1 MKMFLFDRN
10 QKVKRWLVDR
20 DFVEA
25 KMVEQINAADQLTFS
40 VPLNK
45 RLPSSYFYAAIPQP
59 RGSGYLLFKIITEKV
74 SSDQIEYTAV
84 ESAYDE
90 LKSYHYIKDVR
101 PENRKAGELLQTA
114 LEGTRWQ
121 VGQTYDS
128 GTFST
133 NFYYISTLEAIQK
146 IVELCGLEVTFEI
159 TLNPKTHKIEHRLV
173 NLYAQQGQRT
183 GKRFEYGSNLLTVE
197 REESAENLITAL
209 IGRGKGEA
217 VYHEDNTAEETPDG
231 YGRRINFADVVWSKK
246 NGNPADKPVGQ
257 EYVEDVDATAKY
269 GFDDGKPRIGI
280 EIFEDITDPAELL
293 QATWSALQT
302 LKRPQ
307 ASFRA
312 SVMDVGDLGLG
323 DTVAIVRHDIKI
335 EYFTRVYKV
344 THNLLDERQN
354 TIELGD
360 DFSGSSITSTVNN
373 LGRSVGA
380 VGQLANYAAVS
391 ANGKNANYY
400 GQAQPINPLEG
411 DLWYKDLG
419 NGETDMYQYHAGN
432 WILITSTRD
441 LHNVEKQVKL
451 AQDDFKT
458 AWNKA
463 VAADSSA
470 AKAQQRADNVG
481 KQLQSAQADFDSRLT
496 TAMANASSATAK
508 AQQRA
513 DDVGKQLQSTQS
525 DFDSKLSAASA
536 SASAATDKAMQAA
549 NAAQDDVN
557 AQIKEFNAYKS
568 NAAKTYV
575 DNSTFNSYKSAT
587 STTINDNK
595 ATADQNL
602 NSYKDI
608 VDKTYVAKGTV
619 ISNVNTEAKASIF
632 STNNKLYMDAATTV
646 FSGKAFI
653 PNAAIINLT
662 ASKLTAG
669 TIDASKISV
678 VNLNASNINT
688 GTLNASLIKAGS
700 MSADRIVGGTLDFKN
715 VAVANLLADSI
726 VSGTLDASKVAVIN
740 LNASNINTGSLNAG
754 LIKVGSMSAD
764 RIVGGTL
771 NFKNIAVSNLSAGNI
786 VSGILDAAKVSVINL
801 NASNIKTGTLD
812 ASLIKAGAMSAD
824 RISGGTL
831 DFSKVNAASLSADKI
846 TSGTLN
852 AGKVNVINLNANN
865 ITSGTI
871 NGQNLKINLN
881 TGEILFQKGKIAST
895 NGLLNINVDNGTM
908 SVTNSLNE
916 GAFFRNG
923 NIELTSSTL
932 WNKNDI
938 PSYGKIELSNKGGI
952 ISGVQITGTKGWVI
966 TSQNYDNKFDWL
978 YVGDENAKPSGTYIA
993 GSENNVVAGASDE
1006 IMFHFGDVMELHE
1019 TPFNWNTSKRPS
1031 LVLGVPGANSNK
1043 KDGIAANA
1051 SRFTL
1056 SLENTGTNVIYGRS
1070 DVSSFNGPNNM
1081 YQFKA
1086 EIPWNSY
1093 INLADDAGYLGRNA
1107 HFEVY
1112 VGNQNVISYDA
1123 NGGLFGPKG
1132 RTHIPNLTADSLNVT
1147 GSKNA
1152 IVPTSA
1158 GATLINAY
1166 ETAEYYFGDIGE
1178 STTDKS
1184 CVAQITIDPLF
1195 LETINTSVPYQVF
1208 VSAYDNAT
1216 VWVESR
1222 TANLFVVKSS
1232 KPNTKFCW
1240 ELKAKRKGYE
1250 DKRLEVDDSISAD
1263 NLRKQVE
1270 KNEQQ

>member
-1 MKMFLFDRN
+1 MKMFFFDRN

-20 DFVEA
+20 DFIEA

-45 RLPSSYFYAAIPQP
+45 RLSSSYFYAAIPQP

-159 TLNPKTHKIEHRLV
+159 TLNPKTHQIEHRLV

-293 QATWSALQT
+293 KATWSALQT

-360 DFSGSSITSTVNN
+360 DFSGSSITNTVND
-373 LGRSVGA
+373 LGKSVGT
-380 VGQLANYAAVS
+380 VERIANYAAVS

-400 GQAQPINPLEG
+400 GQAQPINPMEG

-441 LHNVEKQVKL
+441 LHNVEKQVKQ
-451 AQDDFKT
+451 AQDDFTT

-470 AKAQQRADNVG
+470 AKAQQRADDVG

-513 DDVGKQLQSTQS
+513 DDIGEQLQSAQS
-525 DFDSKLSAASA
+525 DFDNKLSAASA

-557 AQIKEFNAYKS
+557 EQIKELNAYKD
-568 NAAKTYV
+568 TV
-575 DNSTFNSYKSAT
+575 G
-587 STTINDNK
+587 
-595 ATADQNL
+595 
-602 NSYKDI
+602 
-608 VDKTYVAKGTV
+608 KTYVAKGTV
-619 ISNVNTEAKASIF
+619 ISNVNTEANASIF
-632 STNNKLYMDAATTV
+632 STSNKLYMDAATTV

-653 PNAAIINLT
+653 PDAAIINLT

-669 TIDASKISV
+669 T
-678 VNLNASNINT
+678 
-688 GTLNASLIKAGS
+688 
-700 MSADRIVGGTLDFKN
+700 
-715 VAVANLLADSI
+715 
-726 VSGTLDASKVAVIN
+726 LDASEISVIN
-740 LNASNINTGSLNAG
+740 LDASNINTGSLNAG

-771 NFKNIAVSNLSAGNI
+771 DFKNIAVSNLSAGSI
-786 VSGILDAAKVSVINL
+786 VSGTLDAAKVSVINL
-801 NASNIKTGTLD
+801 NASNIKAGTLD
-812 ASLIKAGAMSAD
+812 ASLIKAGSMSAD
-824 RISGGTL
+824 RISGGTI

-846 TSGTLN
+846 TTGALD

-865 ITSGTI
+865 IASGTI

-895 NGLLNINVDNGTM
+895 NGLLNINVDDGTM
-908 SVTNSLNE
+908 SVTNDLKE
-916 GAFFRNG
+916 GAFFKNG
-923 NIELTSSTL
+923 NIELTNFSL
-932 WNKNDI
+932 WNNGDV
-938 PSYGKIELSNKGGI
+938 PAYGKIAFAENMFELGNNGIEIQGKKGWIIHSENFDYNKFPLQYLWTMEKNGTSIGADEKYMALQAY
-952 ISGVQITGTKGWVI
+952 SGVSIT
-966 TSQNYDNKFDWL
+966 
-978 YVGDENAKPSGTYIA
+978 
-993 GSENNVVAGASDE
+993 AGAFLPHLESSLSE
-1006 IMFHFGDVMELHE
+1006 SFKTASYLNLG
-1019 TPFNWNTSKRPS
+1019 FNRDATYHNPAF
-1031 LVLGVPGANSNK
+1031 VANSNAYEFSV
-1043 KDGIAANA
+1043 D
-1051 SRFTL
+1051 
-1056 SLENTGTNVIYGRS
+1056 NTGTFMKYGRVYLNDS
-1070 DVSSFNGPNNM
+1070 DYT
-1081 YQFKA
+1081 YQFYVDL
-1086 EIPWNSY
+1086 PWNSH
-1093 INLADDAGYLGRNA
+1093 IKLADDMGHDGRNA
-1107 HFEVY
+1107 YFDVS
-1112 VGNQNVISYDA
+1112 VGGQTVIAFDN
-1123 NGGLFGPKG
+1123 NGAYYLPKA
-1132 RTHIPNLTADSLNVT
+1132 RTYIPNLTANSLTVT

-1178 STTDKS
+1178 GTTDKK
-1184 CVAQITIDPLF
+1184 CVAQVTIDPLF
-1195 LETINTSVPYQVF
+1195 LETVNTSVPYQVF
-1208 VSAYDNAT
+1208 VSSYDNAA

-1222 TANLFVVKSS
+1222 TANIFVVRSS
-1232 KPNTKFCW
+1232 EPNVSFCW

-1250 DKRLEVDDSISAD
+1250 HSRLEVDDSISAED
-1263 NLRKQVE
+1263 LRKAA
-1270 KNEQQ
+1270 KK

>member
-20 DFVEA
+20 DFIEA
-25 KMVEQINAADQLTFS
+25 NMVEQINAADQLTFS

-59 RGSGYLLFKIITEKV
+59 RGSGYLLFKIVTEKV

-159 TLNPKTHKIEHRLV
+159 TLNPKTHQIEHRLV

-231 YGRRINFADVVWSKK
+231 YGRRINFADIIWSKK
-246 NGNPADKPVGQ
+246 NGNPADKPAGQ

-293 QATWSALQT
+293 RATWSALQT

-360 DFSGSSITSTVNN
+360 DFSGNSITSTVND
-373 LGRSVGA
+373 LGKSVGT
-380 VGQLANYAAVS
+380 VEQLANYAAVS

-441 LHNVEKQVKL
+441 LHNVEKQVKQ
-451 AQDDFKT
+451 AQDDFTT

-470 AKAQQRADNVG
+470 AKAQQRADDVG
-481 KQLQSAQADFDSRLT
+481 KQLQSA
-496 TAMANASSATAK
+496 
-508 AQQRA
+508 
-513 DDVGKQLQSTQS
+513 QS

-536 SASAATDKAMQAA
+536 SASAANDKAMQAA
-549 NAAQDDVN
+549 NAAQNDVDE
-557 AQIKEFNAYKS
+557 QIKELNAYKD
-568 NAAKTYV
+568 TV
-575 DNSTFNSYKSAT
+575 G
-587 STTINDNK
+587 
-595 ATADQNL
+595 
-602 NSYKDI
+602 
-608 VDKTYVAKGTV
+608 KTYVAKGTV
-619 ISNVNTEAKASIF
+619 ISNVNTEADASIF

-653 PNAAIINLT
+653 PDAAIINLT

-678 VNLNASNINT
+678 VDLNASNINT
-688 GTLNASLIKAGS
+688 GTLNAGLIKTGS

-715 VAVANLLADSI
+715 I
-726 VSGTLDASKVAVIN
+726 G
-740 LNASNINTGSLNAG
+740 
-754 LIKVGSMSAD
+754 
-764 RIVGGTL
+764 
-771 NFKNIAVSNLSAGNI
+771 VSNLSAGSI
-786 VSGILDAAKVSVINL
+786 VSGTLDAAKVSVINL

-812 ASLIKAGAMSAD
+812 ASLIKAGSMSAD
-824 RISGGTL
+824 RISGGTI

-846 TSGTLN
+846 TSGTLD
-852 AGKVNVINLNANN
+852 AGNVNIINMNANN

-871 NGQNLKINLN
+871 KGTNLGINLN
-881 TGEILFQKGKIAST
+881 SGEVGFQHGRIHNST
-895 NGLLNINVDNGTM
+895 NAVDIDLDNAYISTASKDTRVILKKGEMQLVSPEFYDLSNDPYLRIYNGGTFASSNFSQAAILGREGVTVAVSGYTGNTVNGAYGSFGDQSFLGLFIGKNADGTPAPVGLSGASSYVNINGGEGYGDIVKTKPSINVGIDITYAKNTGPDMIMYGKTI
-908 SVTNSLNE
+908 SVA
-916 GAFFRNG
+916 GDWVR
-923 NIELTSSTL
+923 
-932 WNKNDI
+932 I
-938 PSYGKIELSNKGGI
+938 PSAYAHTTSASPNMF
-952 ISGVQITGTKGWVI
+952 VAADGTLYQT
-966 TSQNYDNKFDWL
+966 TS
-978 YVGDENAKPSGTYIA
+978 
-993 GSENNVVAGASDE
+993 
-1006 IMFHFGDVMELHE
+1006 
-1019 TPFNWNTSKRPS
+1019 
-1031 LVLGVPGANSNK
+1031 
-1043 KDGIAANA
+1043 AA
-1051 SRFTL
+1051 R
-1056 SLENTGTNVIYGRS
+1056 Y
-1070 DVSSFNGPNNM
+1070 
-1081 YQFKA
+1081 KA
-1086 EIPWNSY
+1086 EIERSY
-1093 INLADDAGYLGRNA
+1093 STEYGEKLLNVPIATWYDKAEMKRYASGESNIVPIRYFGMIADDLDEEGLDLLVRKSPDGELSGINYDRIGPALIPVIKNLKERI
-1107 HFEVY
+1107 EVLENGKQES
-1112 VGNQNVISYDA
+1112 GN
-1123 NGGLFGPKG
+1123 
-1132 RTHIPNLTADSLNVT
+1132 
-1147 GSKNA
+1147 
-1152 IVPTSA
+1152 
-1158 GATLINAY
+1158 
-1166 ETAEYYFGDIGE
+1166 GDTEI
-1178 STTDKS
+1178 
-1184 CVAQITIDPLF
+1184 A
-1195 LETINTSVPYQVF
+1195 
-1208 VSAYDNAT
+1208 
-1216 VWVESR
+1216 
-1222 TANLFVVKSS
+1222 KSS
-1232 KPNTKFCW
+1232 SD
-1240 ELKAKRKGYE
+1240 A
-1250 DKRLEVDDSISAD
+1250 
-1263 NLRKQVE
+1263 
-1270 KNEQQ
+1270 

>member
-20 DFVEA
+20 DFIEA
-25 KMVEQINAADQLTFS
+25 KMAEQINAADQLTFS

-74 SSDQIEYTAV
+74 SSDRIEYTAI

-133 NFYYISTLEAIQK
+133 NFYYINTLEAIQK

-159 TLNPKTHKIEHRLV
+159 TLNPKTHQIERRLV

-197 REESAENLITAL
+197 HEESAENLVTAL

-246 NGNPADKPVGQ
+246 NGNPADKPAGQ

-293 QATWSALQT
+293 KATWLALQT

-360 DFSGSSITSTVNN
+360 DFSGSSITSTVND
-373 LGRSVGA
+373 LGKSVGT
-380 VGQLANYAAVS
+380 VERIANYAAVS

-400 GQAQPINPLEG
+400 GQVQPINSMEG

-441 LHNVEKQVKL
+441 LHNVEKQVKQ
-451 AQDDFKT
+451 AQDDFTT

-470 AKAQQRADNVG
+470 AKAQQRADDVG

-513 DDVGKQLQSTQS
+513 DDVGKQLQSAQS
-525 DFDSKLSAASA
+525 GFDSKLSAASA

-557 AQIKEFNAYKS
+557 EQIKELNAYKD
-568 NAAKTYV
+568 TV
-575 DNSTFNSYKSAT
+575 G
-587 STTINDNK
+587 
-595 ATADQNL
+595 
-602 NSYKDI
+602 
-608 VDKTYVAKGTV
+608 KTYVAKGTV
-619 ISNVNTEAKASIF
+619 ISNVNTEANASIF
-632 STNNKLYMDAATTV
+632 STSNKLYMDAATTV

-653 PNAAIINLT
+653 PDAAIINLT

-678 VNLNASNINT
+678 VNLNASNINA

-715 VAVANLLADSI
+715 VAVANLSAGSI
-726 VSGTLDASKVAVIN
+726 VSGTLDASKVSVIN

-771 NFKNIAVSNLSAGNI
+771 DFKNIGVSNLSAGSI
-786 VSGILDAAKVSVINL
+786 VSGTLDAAKVSVINL

-824 RISGGTL
+824 RISGGTI
-831 DFSKVNAASLSADKI
+831 DFSKVDAASLSADKI

-871 NGQNLKINLN
+871 KGQN
-881 TGEILFQKGKIAST
+881 
-895 NGLLNINVDNGTM
+895 
-908 SVTNSLNE
+908 
-916 GAFFRNG
+916 
-923 NIELTSSTL
+923 
-932 WNKNDI
+932 
-938 PSYGKIELSNKGGI
+938 
-952 ISGVQITGTKGWVI
+952 
-966 TSQNYDNKFDWL
+966 
-978 YVGDENAKPSGTYIA
+978 
-993 GSENNVVAGASDE
+993 
-1006 IMFHFGDVMELHE
+1006 
-1019 TPFNWNTSKRPS
+1019 
-1031 LVLGVPGANSNK
+1031 
-1043 KDGIAANA
+1043 
-1051 SRFTL
+1051 
-1056 SLENTGTNVIYGRS
+1056 
-1070 DVSSFNGPNNM
+1070 SSFNLLDGTLAALNSSSEGVFMQNGKLEFSSRQSWNNNTTAM
-1081 YQFKA
+1081 YGRIQPLPKMFTIGYNYGGLDIMGTSGFVLRTNTTKVSA
-1086 EIPWNSY
+1086 SESGQGGSAISGGGY
-1093 INLADDAGYLGRNA
+1093 IYGNDTLTHIHNDNVVIIDAGPGYSEHTAQLVFTQGTSGVSPSIGVQASGASLDFNFTISGDA
-1107 HFEVY
+1107 GVLKSLS
-1112 VGNQNVISYDA
+1112 VGNNLIV
-1123 NGGLFGPKG
+1123 GGNFG
-1132 RTHIPNLTADSLNVT
+1132 VT

-1152 IVPTSA
+1152 IVKTSQGPTA
-1158 GATLINAY
+1158 INAY

-1184 CVAQITIDPLF
+1184 CIAQITIDPLF

-1208 VSAYDNAT
+1208 LSSYDNAT

-1222 TANLFVVKSS
+1222 TANLFVVRSS
-1232 KPNTKFCW
+1232 KPNVRFCW
-1240 ELKAKRKGYE
+1240 ELKAKRRGYE
-1250 DKRLEVDDSISAD
+1250 HSRLEIDDSISAD
-1263 NLRKQVE
+1263 NLRKQA
-1270 KNEQQ
+1270 KK

>member
-20 DFVEA
+20 DFIEA

-59 RGSGYLLFKIITEKV
+59 RGSGYLLFKIVTEKV

-159 TLNPKTHKIEHRLV
+159 TLNPKTHQIEHRLV
-173 NLYAQQGQRT
+173 NLHAQQGQRT

-246 NGNPADKPVGQ
+246 NGDPADKPAGQ

-293 QATWSALQT
+293 KATWSALQT

-344 THNLLDERQN
+344 AHNLLDERQN

-360 DFSGSSITSTVNN
+360 DFSGSSITSAVND
-373 LGRSVGA
+373 LGKSVGT
-380 VGQLANYAAVS
+380 VERIANYAAVS

-400 GQAQPINPLEG
+400 GQVQPINPMEG

-441 LHNVEKQVKL
+441 LHNVEKQVKQ
-451 AQDDFKT
+451 AQDNFTT

-470 AKAQQRADNVG
+470 AKAQQRADDVG
-481 KQLQSAQADFDSRLT
+481 KQLQSA
-496 TAMANASSATAK
+496 
-508 AQQRA
+508 
-513 DDVGKQLQSTQS
+513 QS

-536 SASAATDKAMQAA
+536 SASAANDKAMQAA
-549 NAAQDDVN
+549 NAAQNDVDE
-557 AQIKEFNAYKS
+557 QIKELNAYKD
-568 NAAKTYV
+568 TV
-575 DNSTFNSYKSAT
+575 G
-587 STTINDNK
+587 
-595 ATADQNL
+595 
-602 NSYKDI
+602 
-608 VDKTYVAKGTV
+608 KTYVAKGTV
-619 ISNVNTEAKASIF
+619 ISNVNTEANASIF
-632 STNNKLYMDAATTV
+632 STSNKLYMDAATTV

-653 PNAAIINLT
+653 PDAAIINLT

-688 GTLNASLIKAGS
+688 GTLNAGLIKTGS

-715 VAVANLLADSI
+715 
-726 VSGTLDASKVAVIN
+726 
-740 LNASNINTGSLNAG
+740 
-754 LIKVGSMSAD
+754 
-764 RIVGGTL
+764 
-771 NFKNIAVSNLSAGNI
+771 IAVSNLSAGSI
-786 VSGILDAAKVSVINL
+786 VSGTLDAAKVSVINL

-812 ASLIKAGAMSAD
+812 ASLIKVGSMSAD
-824 RISGGTL
+824 RISGGTI

-846 TSGTLN
+846 TSGALD

-865 ITSGTI
+865 IASGTI

-895 NGLLNINVDNGTM
+895 NGLLNINVDDGTM
-908 SVTNSLNE
+908 SVTNFLKE
-916 GAFFRNG
+916 GAYFKDG
-923 NIELTSSTL
+923 NIELTNFTL
-932 WNKNDI
+932 WNNGDV
-938 PSYGKIELSNKGGI
+938 PAYGKIAFAKNMFEAGNNGIEIQGKKGWI
-952 ISGVQITGTKGWVI
+952 IHSENFDYDQTLVQHLWTKEKTGTSIG
-966 TSQNYDNKFDWL
+966 
-978 YVGDENAKPSGTYIA
+978 GDESYI
-993 GSENNVVAGASDE
+993 
-1006 IMFHFGDVMELHE
+1006 
-1019 TPFNWNTSKRPS
+1019 S
-1031 LVLGVPGANSNK
+1031 LQAY
-1043 KDGIAANA
+1043 DGISLYGGAFLPTDLDPPLSTSFKTPPYIQLGFNRGTKNHNPAFNA
-1051 SRFTL
+1051 SSNCYVFNVDDTGAAL
-1056 SLENTGTNVIYGRS
+1056 SYGRRY
-1070 DVSSFNGPNNM
+1070 FNDTQYGYNLR
-1081 YQFKA
+1081 A
-1086 EIPWNSY
+1086 VLPWDSTIELGDN
-1093 INLADDAGYLGRNA
+1093 AGYDGINA
-1107 HFEVY
+1107 YFSV
-1112 VGNQNVISYDA
+1112 VSNGTTVIAYDA
-1123 NGGLFGPKG
+1123 NGADGLPKR
-1132 RTHIPNLTADSLNVT
+1132 RTYIPNLTAGSLNVT

-1166 ETAEYYFGDIGE
+1166 ETAEYYFGDVGE

-1195 LETINTSVPYQVF
+1195 LETVNTSVPYQVF
-1208 VSAYDNAT
+1208 VSSYDNAT

-1222 TANLFVVKSS
+1222 TANIFVVRSS
-1232 KPNTKFCW
+1232 KPNVSFCW

-1250 DKRLEVDDSISAD
+1250 HSRLEVDDSISAED
-1263 NLRKQVE
+1263 LRKAA
-1270 KNEQQ
+1270 KK

>member
-10 QKVKRWLVDR
+10 QKVKRWLADR
-20 DFVEA
+20 DFIEA

-45 RLPSSYFYAAIPQP
+45 RLPSSYSYAAIPQP
-59 RGSGYLLFKIITEKV
+59 RGSGYLLFKIVTEKV
-74 SSDQIEYTAV
+74 SSDQIEYTTV

-159 TLNPKTHKIEHRLV
+159 TLNPKTHQIEHRLV

-246 NGNPADKPVGQ
+246 NGNPADKPAGQ

-293 QATWSALQT
+293 KATWSALQT

-312 SVMDVGDLGLG
+312 GVMDVGDLGLG
-323 DTVAIVRHDIKI
+323 DTVAIVRHDINI

-360 DFSGSSITSTVNN
+360 DFSGNSITSTVNN

-400 GQAQPINPLEG
+400 GQAQPINPMEG

-441 LHNVEKQVKL
+441 LHNVEKQVKQ
-451 AQDDFKT
+451 AQDDFNT

-470 AKAQQRADNVG
+470 AKAQQRADDVG
-481 KQLQSAQADFDSRLT
+481 KQLQSAQDDFDSRLT

-513 DDVGKQLQSTQS
+513 DDVGKQLQSAQS

-557 AQIKEFNAYKS
+557 EQIKELNAYKD
-568 NAAKTYV
+568 TV
-575 DNSTFNSYKSAT
+575 G
-587 STTINDNK
+587 
-595 ATADQNL
+595 
-602 NSYKDI
+602 
-608 VDKTYVAKGTV
+608 KTYVAKDTV
-619 ISNVNTEAKASIF
+619 ISNINSEANASIF
-632 STNNKLYMDAATTV
+632 STSNKLYMDAATTV

-653 PNAAIINLT
+653 PDAAIINLT

-678 VNLNASNINT
+678 VNLNASNINA
-688 GTLNASLIKAGS
+688 GTLNASLIKTGS

-715 VAVANLLADSI
+715 VAVSNLSAGNI
-726 VSGTLDASKVAVIN
+726 VSGTLDASKVSVIN

-771 NFKNIAVSNLSAGNI
+771 DFKNIAVSNLSAGSI
-786 VSGILDAAKVSVINL
+786 VSGTLDAAKVSVVNL

-812 ASLIKAGAMSAD
+812 ASLIKAGSMSAD

-871 NGQNLKINLN
+871 KGTNLGINLN
-881 TGEILFQKGKIAST
+881 SGEVGFQHGRIHNSTNAVDIDLDNAYVSTASDDTRVILKKGEIQLVSPH
-895 NGLLNINVDNGTM
+895 
-908 SVTNSLNE
+908 
-916 GAFFRNG
+916 FF
-923 NIELTSSTL
+923 
-932 WNKNDI
+932 D
-938 PSYGKIELSNKGGI
+938 LSNDPYLRIYNGGTFAYGNASQAAI
-952 ISGVQITGTKGWVI
+952 IGREGVTIAITGYTGK
-966 TSQNYDNKFDWL
+966 
-978 YVGDENAKPSGTYIA
+978 
-993 GSENNVVAGASDE
+993 
-1006 IMFHFGDVMELHE
+1006 
-1019 TPFNWNTSKRPS
+1019 
-1031 LVLGVPGANSNK
+1031 
-1043 KDGIAANA
+1043 AANA
-1051 SRFTL
+1051 AYGIFGYQSFLGLFIGKNDDGSPAPVGLSAASSYVNINGGTGYGSIVKTKPSINVGVDVTGAQNSGPDMTMYGQTINIAGDWVRIPAAYAHTTSASPNVFTAVD
-1056 SLENTGTNVIYGRS
+1056 GTL
-1070 DVSSFNGPNNM
+1070 
-1081 YQFKA
+1081 YQTTSAAKYKA
-1086 EIPWNSY
+1086 EIERSY
-1093 INLADDAGYLGRNA
+1093 STEYGEKLLNVPIATWYDKAEMKRYASGESNIVPVRYFGMIADDLDEAGLDLLVRKSPDGELSGINYDRIGPALIPVIKNLKERI
-1107 HFEVY
+1107 EVLENGKQES
-1112 VGNQNVISYDA
+1112 GNGD
-1123 NGGLFGPKG
+1123 
-1132 RTHIPNLTADSLNVT
+1132 T
-1147 GSKNA
+1147 
-1152 IVPTSA
+1152 
-1158 GATLINAY
+1158 
-1166 ETAEYYFGDIGE
+1166 ETA
-1178 STTDKS
+1178 
-1184 CVAQITIDPLF
+1184 
-1195 LETINTSVPYQVF
+1195 
-1208 VSAYDNAT
+1208 
-1216 VWVESR
+1216 
-1222 TANLFVVKSS
+1222 KSS
-1232 KPNTKFCW
+1232 SN
-1240 ELKAKRKGYE
+1240 A
-1250 DKRLEVDDSISAD
+1250 
-1263 NLRKQVE
+1263 
-1270 KNEQQ
+1270 

>member
-20 DFVEA
+20 DFIEA
-25 KMVEQINAADQLTFS
+25 NMVEQINAADQLTFS
-40 VPLNK
+40 VPMNK

-59 RGSGYLLFKIITEKV
+59 RGSGYLLFKIVTEKV

-128 GTFST
+128 GNFST

-159 TLNPKTHKIEHRLV
+159 TLNPKTHQIEHRLV

-209 IGRGKGEA
+209 IGRGKGE
-217 VYHEDNTAEETPDG
+217 HEDNTAEETPDG

-246 NGNPADKPVGQ
+246 NGDPADKPAGQ

-293 QATWSALQT
+293 KATWSALQT

-344 THNLLDERQN
+344 AHNLLDERQN

-360 DFSGSSITSTVNN
+360 DFSGSSITSTVND
-373 LGRSVGA
+373 LGKSVGT
-380 VGQLANYAAVS
+380 VERIANYAAVS

-400 GQAQPINPLEG
+400 GQAQPINPMEG

-441 LHNVEKQVKL
+441 LHNVEKQVKQ
-451 AQDDFKT
+451 AQDDFTT

-470 AKAQQRADNVG
+470 AKAQQRADDVG

-513 DDVGKQLQSTQS
+513 DDVGKQLQNAQS

-536 SASAATDKAMQAA
+536 SASAANDKAMQAA
-549 NAAQDDVN
+549 NAAQNDVDE
-557 AQIKEFNAYKS
+557 QIKELNAYKD
-568 NAAKTYV
+568 TV
-575 DNSTFNSYKSAT
+575 G
-587 STTINDNK
+587 
-595 ATADQNL
+595 
-602 NSYKDI
+602 
-608 VDKTYVAKGTV
+608 KTYVAKGTV
-619 ISNVNTEAKASIF
+619 ISNVNLEADASIF
-632 STNNKLYMDAATTV
+632 STSNKLYMDAATTV

-653 PNAAIINLT
+653 PDAAIINLT

-688 GTLNASLIKAGS
+688 GTLNAGLIKAGS

-715 VAVANLLADSI
+715 
-726 VSGTLDASKVAVIN
+726 
-740 LNASNINTGSLNAG
+740 
-754 LIKVGSMSAD
+754 
-764 RIVGGTL
+764 
-771 NFKNIAVSNLSAGNI
+771 IAVSNLSAGSI
-786 VSGILDAAKVSVINL
+786 VSGTLDAAKVSVINL

-812 ASLIKAGAMSAD
+812 ASLIKAGSMSAD
-824 RISGGTL
+824 RISGGTI

-846 TSGTLN
+846 TSGTLD
-852 AGKVNVINLNANN
+852 AGNVNVINLNADN

-871 NGQNLKINLN
+871 KGTNLGINLN
-881 TGEILFQKGKIAST
+881 SGEVNFQHGRIH
-895 NGLLNINVDNGTM
+895 
-908 SVTNSLNE
+908 
-916 GAFFRNG
+916 
-923 NIELTSSTL
+923 
-932 WNKNDI
+932 
-938 PSYGKIELSNKGGI
+938 
-952 ISGVQITGTKGWVI
+952 
-966 TSQNYDNKFDWL
+966 NYDNTVDVDLDNAYISTASKDTRVILKKGEMQLVSPEFYDL
-978 YVGDENAKPSGTYIA
+978 SNDPYLRIYNGGTFASSNFSQAAILGREGVTVAVSGYTGNTVNGAYGSFGDQSFLGLFIGKNADGTPAPVGLSGASSYVNINGGEGYGDIVKTKPSINVGIDIA
-993 GSENNVVAGASDE
+993 YAKNTGPDMIMYGKTISVAGDWVRIPSAYAHTTSASPN
-1006 IMFHFGDVMELHE
+1006 MFVAADGTLYQ
-1019 TPFNWNTSKRPS
+1019 TTS
-1031 LVLGVPGANSNK
+1031 
-1043 KDGIAANA
+1043 AA
-1051 SRFTL
+1051 R
-1056 SLENTGTNVIYGRS
+1056 Y
-1070 DVSSFNGPNNM
+1070 
-1081 YQFKA
+1081 KA
-1086 EIPWNSY
+1086 EIERSY
-1093 INLADDAGYLGRNA
+1093 STDYGEKLLNVPIATWYDKAEMKRYASGESDIVPIRYFGMIAEDLDDAGLDMLVRKSPDGELSGINYDRIALALIPVIKNLKERIEALENGKQ
-1107 HFEVY
+1107 ES
-1112 VGNQNVISYDA
+1112 GN
-1123 NGGLFGPKG
+1123 
-1132 RTHIPNLTADSLNVT
+1132 
-1147 GSKNA
+1147 
-1152 IVPTSA
+1152 
-1158 GATLINAY
+1158 
-1166 ETAEYYFGDIGE
+1166 GDTEI
-1178 STTDKS
+1178 
-1184 CVAQITIDPLF
+1184 A
-1195 LETINTSVPYQVF
+1195 
-1208 VSAYDNAT
+1208 
-1216 VWVESR
+1216 
-1222 TANLFVVKSS
+1222 KSS
-1232 KPNTKFCW
+1232 SD
-1240 ELKAKRKGYE
+1240 A
-1250 DKRLEVDDSISAD
+1250 
-1263 NLRKQVE
+1263 
-1270 KNEQQ
+1270 

>member
-20 DFVEA
+20 DFIEA
-25 KMVEQINAADQLTFS
+25 TMVEQINAADQLTFS

-59 RGSGYLLFKIITEKV
+59 RGSGYLLFKIVTEKV
-74 SSDQIEYTAV
+74 SSDQIEYTAI

-159 TLNPKTHKIEHRLV
+159 TLNPKTHQIEHRLV

-246 NGNPADKPVGQ
+246 NGNPADKPAGQ

-269 GFDDGKPRIGI
+269 GFDDGKPRFGI

-293 QATWSALQT
+293 KATWSALQT

-312 SVMDVGDLGLG
+312 GVMDVGDLGLG

-373 LGRSVGA
+373 LGKSVGT
-380 VGQLANYAAVS
+380 VERIANYAAVS

-400 GQAQPINPLEG
+400 GQAQPINPMEG

-441 LHNVEKQVKL
+441 LHNVEKQVKQ
-451 AQDDFKT
+451 AQDDFNT

-470 AKAQQRADNVG
+470 TKAQQRADDVG

-496 TAMANASSATAK
+496 TVMANASSATAK

-513 DDVGKQLQSTQS
+513 DDVGKQLQSAQS

-557 AQIKEFNAYKS
+557 EQIKEL
-568 NAAKTYV
+568 
-575 DNSTFNSYKSAT
+575 
-587 STTINDNK
+587 ND
-595 ATADQNL
+595 
-602 NSYKDI
+602 YKDT
-608 VDKTYVAKGTV
+608 VGKTYVAKGTV
-619 ISNVNTEAKASIF
+619 ISNVNSEANASIF
-632 STNNKLYMDAATTV
+632 STSNKLYMDAATTV

-653 PNAAIINLT
+653 PDAAIINLT

-678 VNLNASNINT
+678 VNLNASNINA
-688 GTLNASLIKAGS
+688 GTLNASLIKTGS

-715 VAVANLLADSI
+715 VAVSNLSAGNI
-726 VSGTLDASKVAVIN
+726 VSGTLDASKVSVIN

-771 NFKNIAVSNLSAGNI
+771 DFKNIAVSNLSAGSI
-786 VSGILDAAKVSVINL
+786 VSGTLDAAKVSVVNL

-812 ASLIKAGAMSAD
+812 ASLIKAGSMSAD

-846 TSGTLN
+846 TSGTLD
-852 AGKVNVINLNANN
+852 AGNVNVINLNADN

-881 TGEILFQKGKIAST
+881 TGEILFQKGRIAST
-895 NGLLNINVDNGTM
+895 NGLLNINVDDGTM

-916 GAFFRNG
+916 GAFFKNG
-923 NIELTSSTL
+923 NIELTNFAL
-932 WNKNDI
+932 WDKGDI
-938 PSYGKIELSNKGGI
+938 PAYGKIAFAKNMFEIGNN
-952 ISGVQITGTKGWVI
+952 GVEIQGKKGWI
-966 TSQNYDNKFDWL
+966 IHSENFEYNKFPLQYLWTM
-978 YVGDENAKPSGTYIA
+978 EKNGTSIGGNDQYIA
-993 GSENNVVAGASDE
+993 MQAYSGISITAGAFLPHLESSLSE
-1006 IMFHFGDVMELHE
+1006 SFKTAPYLNLG
-1019 TPFNWNTSKRPS
+1019 FNRDATYHNPAF
-1031 LVLGVPGANSNK
+1031 VANSNAYEFSV
-1043 KDGIAANA
+1043 D
-1051 SRFTL
+1051 
-1056 SLENTGTNVIYGRS
+1056 NTGTFIKYGRVYLNDS
-1070 DVSSFNGPNNM
+1070 DYT
-1081 YQFKA
+1081 YQFYVDL
-1086 EIPWNSY
+1086 PWNSH
-1093 INLADDAGYLGRNA
+1093 IKLADDMGHDGRNA
-1107 HFEVY
+1107 YFDVS
-1112 VGNQNVISYDA
+1112 VGGQTVIAFDN
-1123 NGGLFGPKG
+1123 NGAYYLPKA
-1132 RTHIPNLTADSLNVT
+1132 RTYIPNLTANSLTVT

-1178 STTDKS
+1178 GTTDKK
-1184 CVAQITIDPLF
+1184 CVAQVTIDPLF
-1195 LETINTSVPYQVF
+1195 LETVNTSVPYQVF
-1208 VSAYDNAT
+1208 VSSYDNAT

-1222 TANLFVVKSS
+1222 TANIFVVRSS
-1232 KPNTKFCW
+1232 KPNVSFCW

-1250 DKRLEVDDSISAD
+1250 HSRLEVDDSISAED
-1263 NLRKQVE
+1263 LRKAA
-1270 KNEQQ
+1270 KK

>member
-20 DFVEA
+20 DFIEA
-25 KMVEQINAADQLTFS
+25 KMAEQINAADQLTFS

-74 SSDQIEYTAV
+74 SSDRIEYTAI

-101 PENRKAGELLQTA
+101 PENRKAGELLQAA

-159 TLNPKTHKIEHRLV
+159 TLNPKTHQIEHRLV

-246 NGNPADKPVGQ
+246 YGNPADKPAGQ

-293 QATWSALQT
+293 KATWSALQT

-360 DFSGSSITSTVNN
+360 DFSGNSITSTVND
-373 LGRSVGA
+373 LGKSVGTA
-380 VGQLANYAAVS
+380 ERIANYAAVS

-400 GQAQPINPLEG
+400 GQAQPINPMEG

-441 LHNVEKQVKL
+441 LHNVEKQVKQ
-451 AQDDFKT
+451 AQDNFTT

-470 AKAQQRADNVG
+470 AKAQQRADDVG
-481 KQLQSAQADFDSRLT
+481 KQLQSA
-496 TAMANASSATAK
+496 
-508 AQQRA
+508 
-513 DDVGKQLQSTQS
+513 QS

-536 SASAATDKAMQAA
+536 SASAANDKAMQAA
-549 NAAQDDVN
+549 NAAQNDVDE
-557 AQIKEFNAYKS
+557 QIKELNAYKD
-568 NAAKTYV
+568 TV
-575 DNSTFNSYKSAT
+575 G
-587 STTINDNK
+587 
-595 ATADQNL
+595 
-602 NSYKDI
+602 
-608 VDKTYVAKGTV
+608 KTYVAKGTV
-619 ISNVNTEAKASIF
+619 ISNVNLEADASIF
-632 STNNKLYMDAATTV
+632 STSNKLYMDAATTV

-653 PNAAIINLT
+653 PDAAIINLT

-688 GTLNASLIKAGS
+688 GTLNAGLIKAGS

-715 VAVANLLADSI
+715 
-726 VSGTLDASKVAVIN
+726 
-740 LNASNINTGSLNAG
+740 
-754 LIKVGSMSAD
+754 
-764 RIVGGTL
+764 
-771 NFKNIAVSNLSAGNI
+771 IAVSNLSAGSI
-786 VSGILDAAKVSVINL
+786 VSGTLDAAKVSVINL
-801 NASNIKTGTLD
+801 NASDIKTGTLD

-846 TSGTLN
+846 MSGTLD
-852 AGKVNVINLNANN
+852 AGNVNVINLNADN

-895 NGLLNINVDNGTM
+895 NGLLNINVDDGTM

-916 GAFFRNG
+916 GAFFKNG
-923 NIELTSSTL
+923 NIELTNFAL
-932 WNKNDI
+932 WDKGDI
-938 PSYGKIELSNKGGI
+938 PAYGKIAFAKNMFEIGNN
-952 ISGVQITGTKGWVI
+952 GVEIQGKKGWI
-966 TSQNYDNKFDWL
+966 IHSENFDYNKFPLQYLWTM
-978 YVGDENAKPSGTYIA
+978 EKNGTSIGGNDQYIA
-993 GSENNVVAGASDE
+993 MQAYSGISITAGAFLPHLESSLSE
-1006 IMFHFGDVMELHE
+1006 SFKTAPYLNLG
-1019 TPFNWNTSKRPS
+1019 FNRDATYHNPAF
-1031 LVLGVPGANSNK
+1031 VANSNAYEFSV
-1043 KDGIAANA
+1043 D
-1051 SRFTL
+1051 
-1056 SLENTGTNVIYGRS
+1056 NTGTFMKYGRVYLNDS
-1070 DVSSFNGPNNM
+1070 DYT
-1081 YQFKA
+1081 YQFYVDL
-1086 EIPWNSY
+1086 PWNSH
-1093 INLADDAGYLGRNA
+1093 IKLADDMGHDGRNA
-1107 HFEVY
+1107 YFDVS
-1112 VGNQNVISYDA
+1112 VGGQTVIAFDN
-1123 NGGLFGPKG
+1123 NGAYSLPKA
-1132 RTHIPNLTADSLNVT
+1132 RTYIPNLTANSLTVT

-1158 GATLINAY
+1158 GATLVNAY

-1178 STTDKS
+1178 GTTDKK
-1184 CVAQITIDPLF
+1184 CVAQVTIDPLF
-1195 LETINTSVPYQVF
+1195 LETVNTSVPYQVF
-1208 VSAYDNAT
+1208 VSSYDNAT

-1222 TANLFVVKSS
+1222 TANIFVVRSS
-1232 KPNTKFCW
+1232 KPNVSFCW

-1250 DKRLEVDDSISAD
+1250 HSRLEVDDSISAED
-1263 NLRKQVE
+1263 LRKAA
-1270 KNEQQ
+1270 KK

>member
-20 DFVEA
+20 DFIEA
-25 KMVEQINAADQLTFS
+25 TMVEEINAADQLTFS
-40 VPLNK
+40 VPLNE

-59 RGSGYLLFKIITEKV
+59 RGSGYLLFKIVTEKV
-74 SSDQIEYTAV
+74 SSDQIEYTAI

-159 TLNPKTHKIEHRLV
+159 TLNPKTHQIEHRLV

-246 NGNPADKPVGQ
+246 NGNPADKPAGQ

-293 QATWSALQT
+293 KATWSALQT

-312 SVMDVGDLGLG
+312 GVMDVGDLGLG

-360 DFSGSSITSTVNN
+360 DFSGNSITSTVNN

-419 NGETDMYQYHAGN
+419 NGETDMYQYHVGN

-441 LHNVEKQVKL
+441 LHNVEKQVKQ
-451 AQDDFKT
+451 AQDDFTT

-470 AKAQQRADNVG
+470 AKAQQRADDVG
-481 KQLQSAQADFDSRLT
+481 KQLQSAQADFDSRL
-496 TAMANASSATAK
+496 
-508 AQQRA
+508 
-513 DDVGKQLQSTQS
+513 
-525 DFDSKLSAASA
+525 SAASA
-536 SASAATDKAMQAA
+536 SASAANDKAMQAA
-549 NAAQDDVN
+549 NAAQNDVN
-557 AQIKEFNAYKS
+557 AQIKELNDYKA

-587 STTINDNK
+587 STTINNNK

-602 NSYKDI
+602 NSYKDT
-608 VDKTYVAKGTV
+608 VNKTYVAKGTV
-619 ISNVNTEAKASIF
+619 ISNVNTEADASIF

-653 PNAAIINLT
+653 PDAAIIDLT

-678 VNLNASNINT
+678 T
-688 GTLNASLIKAGS
+688 
-700 MSADRIVGGTLDFKN
+700 
-715 VAVANLLADSI
+715 
-726 VSGTLDASKVAVIN
+726 
-740 LNASNINTGSLNAG
+740 
-754 LIKVGSMSAD
+754 
-764 RIVGGTL
+764 
-771 NFKNIAVSNLSAGNI
+771 
-786 VSGILDAAKVSVINL
+786 NL

-812 ASLIKAGAMSAD
+812 ASLIKAGSMSAD
-824 RISGGTL
+824 RISGGTI

-846 TSGTLN
+846 TSGALD
-852 AGKVNVINLNANN
+852 AGKVNVINMNADN

-895 NGLLNINVDNGTM
+895 NGLLNINVDDGTM
-908 SVTNSLNE
+908 SVTNDLKE
-916 GAFFRNG
+916 GAFFKNG
-923 NIELTSSTL
+923 NIELTNFSL
-932 WNKNDI
+932 WNNGDV
-938 PSYGKIELSNKGGI
+938 PAYGKIAFAENMFELGNNGI
-952 ISGVQITGTKGWVI
+952 EIQGKKGWI
-966 TSQNYDNKFDWL
+966 IHSENFEYNKFPLQYLWTM
-978 YVGDENAKPSGTYIA
+978 EKNGTSIGGNDQYIA
-993 GSENNVVAGASDE
+993 MQAYSGISITAGAFLPHLESSLSE
-1006 IMFHFGDVMELHE
+1006 SFKTAPYLNLG
-1019 TPFNWNTSKRPS
+1019 FNRDATYHNPAF
-1031 LVLGVPGANSNK
+1031 VANSNAYEFSV
-1043 KDGIAANA
+1043 D
-1051 SRFTL
+1051 
-1056 SLENTGTNVIYGRS
+1056 NTGTFMKYGRVYLNDS
-1070 DVSSFNGPNNM
+1070 DYT
-1081 YQFKA
+1081 YQFYVDL
-1086 EIPWNSY
+1086 PWNSH
-1093 INLADDAGYLGRNA
+1093 IKLADDMGHDGRNA
-1107 HFEVY
+1107 YFDVS
-1112 VGNQNVISYDA
+1112 VGGQTVIAFDN
-1123 NGGLFGPKG
+1123 NGAYYLPKA
-1132 RTHIPNLTADSLNVT
+1132 RTYIPNLTANSLTVT

-1178 STTDKS
+1178 GTTDKK
-1184 CVAQITIDPLF
+1184 CVAQVTIDPLF
-1195 LETINTSVPYQVF
+1195 LETVNTSVPYQVF
-1208 VSAYDNAT
+1208 VSSYDNAT

-1222 TANLFVVKSS
+1222 TANIFVVRSS
-1232 KPNTKFCW
+1232 KPNVSFCW

-1250 DKRLEVDDSISAD
+1250 HSRLEVDDSISAED
-1263 NLRKQVE
+1263 LRKAA
-1270 KNEQQ
+1270 KK

>member
-25 KMVEQINAADQLTFS
+25 NMVEQINAADQLTFS

-59 RGSGYLLFKIITEKV
+59 RGSGYLLFKIVTEKV

-114 LEGTRWQ
+114 LDGTRWQ

-128 GTFST
+128 GTYST

-159 TLNPKTHKIEHRLV
+159 TLNPKTHQIEHRLV

-217 VYHEDNTAEETPDG
+217 VYKGEAIYHEDNTAEETPDG

-246 NGNPADKPVGQ
+246 NGNPADKPAGQ

-293 QATWSALQT
+293 KATWSALQT

-360 DFSGSSITSTVNN
+360 DFSGNSITSTVND
-373 LGRSVGA
+373 LGKSVGT
-380 VGQLANYAAVS
+380 VEQLANYAAVS

-400 GQAQPINPLEG
+400 GQAQPINPMEG

-441 LHNVEKQVKL
+441 LHNVEKQVKQ
-451 AQDDFKT
+451 AQDNFTT

-470 AKAQQRADNVG
+470 AKAQQRADDVG
-481 KQLQSAQADFDSRLT
+481 KQLQSAQDNFDSRLT

-513 DDVGKQLQSTQS
+513 DDVGKQLQSAQS

-536 SASAATDKAMQAA
+536 SASAANDKAMQAA
-549 NAAQDDVN
+549 NAAQNDVDE
-557 AQIKEFNAYKS
+557 QIKELNAYKD
-568 NAAKTYV
+568 TV
-575 DNSTFNSYKSAT
+575 G
-587 STTINDNK
+587 
-595 ATADQNL
+595 
-602 NSYKDI
+602 
-608 VDKTYVAKGTV
+608 KTYVAKGTV
-619 ISNVNTEAKASIF
+619 ISNVNLEADASIF
-632 STNNKLYMDAATTV
+632 STSNKLYMDAATTV

-653 PNAAIINLT
+653 PDAAIINLT

-688 GTLNASLIKAGS
+688 GTLNAGLIKAGS

-715 VAVANLLADSI
+715 VTVANLSAGSI
-726 VSGTLDASKVAVIN
+726 ISGTLDASKVSVIN

-771 NFKNIAVSNLSAGNI
+771 DFKNIAVSNLSAGSI
-786 VSGILDAAKVSVINL
+786 VSGTLDAAKVSVINL

-846 TSGTLN
+846 TSGTLD
-852 AGKVNVINLNANN
+852 AGNVNVINLNADN

-895 NGLLNINVDNGTM
+895 NGLLNINVDDGTM

-916 GAFFRNG
+916 GAYFKNG
-923 NIELTSSTL
+923 NIELTNFAL
-932 WNKNDI
+932 WNNGDV
-938 PSYGKIELSNKGGI
+938 PAYGKIAFAQNMFEAGNNGI
-952 ISGVQITGTKGWVI
+952 EIQGKKGWI
-966 TSQNYDNKFDWL
+966 IHSENFEYNKFPLQYLWTM
-978 YVGDENAKPSGTYIA
+978 EKNGTSIGGNDQYIA
-993 GSENNVVAGASDE
+993 MQAYSGISITAGAFLPHLESSLSE
-1006 IMFHFGDVMELHE
+1006 SFKTAPYLNLG
-1019 TPFNWNTSKRPS
+1019 FNRDATYHNPAF
-1031 LVLGVPGANSNK
+1031 VANSNAYEFSV
-1043 KDGIAANA
+1043 D
-1051 SRFTL
+1051 
-1056 SLENTGTNVIYGRS
+1056 NTGTFMKYGRVYLNDS
-1070 DVSSFNGPNNM
+1070 DYT
-1081 YQFKA
+1081 YQFYVDL
-1086 EIPWNSY
+1086 PWNSH
-1093 INLADDAGYLGRNA
+1093 IKLADDMGHDGRNA
-1107 HFEVY
+1107 YFDVS
-1112 VGNQNVISYDA
+1112 VGGQTVIAFDN
-1123 NGGLFGPKG
+1123 NGAYSLPKA
-1132 RTHIPNLTADSLNVT
+1132 RTYIPNLTANSLTVT

-1178 STTDKS
+1178 GTTDKK
-1184 CVAQITIDPLF
+1184 CVAQVTIDPLF
-1195 LETINTSVPYQVF
+1195 LETVNTSVPYQVF
-1208 VSAYDNAT
+1208 VSSYDNAT

-1222 TANLFVVKSS
+1222 TANIFVVRSS
-1232 KPNTKFCW
+1232 EPNVSFCW

-1250 DKRLEVDDSISAD
+1250 HSRLEVDDSISAED
-1263 NLRKQVE
+1263 LRKAA
-1270 KNEQQ
+1270 KK

>member
-10 QKVKRWLVDR
+10 QKVKRWLADR
-20 DFVEA
+20 DFIEA
-25 KMVEQINAADQLTFS
+25 KMAEQINAADQLTFS

-59 RGSGYLLFKIITEKV
+59 RGSGYLLFKIVTEKV

-133 NFYYISTLEAIQK
+133 NFYYVSTLEAIQK

-159 TLNPKTHKIEHRLV
+159 TLNPKTHQIEHRLV

-246 NGNPADKPVGQ
+246 NGDPADKPAGQ

-280 EIFEDITDPAELL
+280 EIFEDIADPAELL
-293 QATWSALQT
+293 KATWSALQT

-360 DFSGSSITSTVNN
+360 DFSGSSITSTVND
-373 LGRSVGA
+373 LGKSVGT
-380 VGQLANYAAVS
+380 VERIANYAAVS

-400 GQAQPINPLEG
+400 GQAQPINPMEG

-441 LHNVEKQVKL
+441 LHNVEKQVKQ
-451 AQDDFKT
+451 AQDDFTT

-470 AKAQQRADNVG
+470 AKAQQRADDVG
-481 KQLQSAQADFDSRLT
+481 KQLQSA
-496 TAMANASSATAK
+496 
-508 AQQRA
+508 
-513 DDVGKQLQSTQS
+513 QS

-549 NAAQDDVN
+549 NAAQNDVDE
-557 AQIKEFNAYKS
+557 QIKELNAYKD
-568 NAAKTYV
+568 TV
-575 DNSTFNSYKSAT
+575 G
-587 STTINDNK
+587 
-595 ATADQNL
+595 
-602 NSYKDI
+602 
-608 VDKTYVAKGTV
+608 KTYVAKGTV
-619 ISNVNTEAKASIF
+619 ISNVNLEADASIF
-632 STNNKLYMDAATTV
+632 STSNKLYMDAATTV

-653 PNAAIINLT
+653 PDAAIINLT

-688 GTLNASLIKAGS
+688 GTLNAGLIKAGS

-715 VAVANLLADSI
+715 VTVANLSAGSI
-726 VSGTLDASKVAVIN
+726 ISGTLDASKVSVIN

-764 RIVGGTL
+764 RI
-771 NFKNIAVSNLSAGNI
+771 
-786 VSGILDAAKVSVINL
+786 
-801 NASNIKTGTLD
+801 
-812 ASLIKAGAMSAD
+812 
-824 RISGGTL
+824 SGGTI

-852 AGKVNVINLNANN
+852 AGKVNVINLNADN

-895 NGLLNINVDNGTM
+895 NGLLNINVDDGTM

-916 GAFFRNG
+916 GAFFKNG
-923 NIELTSSTL
+923 NIELTNFAL
-932 WNKNDI
+932 WDKGDI
-938 PSYGKIELSNKGGI
+938 PAYGKIAFAKNMFEIGNN
-952 ISGVQITGTKGWVI
+952 GVEIQGKKGWI
-966 TSQNYDNKFDWL
+966 IHSENFEYNKFPLQYLWTM
-978 YVGDENAKPSGTYIA
+978 EKNGTSIGGNDQYIA
-993 GSENNVVAGASDE
+993 MQAYSGISITAGAFLPHLESSLSE
-1006 IMFHFGDVMELHE
+1006 SFKTAPYLNLG
-1019 TPFNWNTSKRPS
+1019 FNRDATYHNPAF
-1031 LVLGVPGANSNK
+1031 VANSNAYEFSV
-1043 KDGIAANA
+1043 D
-1051 SRFTL
+1051 
-1056 SLENTGTNVIYGRS
+1056 NTGTFMKYGRVYLNDS
-1070 DVSSFNGPNNM
+1070 DYT
-1081 YQFKA
+1081 YQFYVDL
-1086 EIPWNSY
+1086 PWNSH
-1093 INLADDAGYLGRNA
+1093 IKLADDMGHDGRNA
-1107 HFEVY
+1107 YFDVS
-1112 VGNQNVISYDA
+1112 VGGQTVIAFDN
-1123 NGGLFGPKG
+1123 NGAYSLPKA
-1132 RTHIPNLTADSLNVT
+1132 RTYIPNLTANSLTVT

-1178 STTDKS
+1178 GTTDKK
-1184 CVAQITIDPLF
+1184 CVAQVTIDPLF
-1195 LETINTSVPYQVF
+1195 LETVNTSVPYQVF
-1208 VSAYDNAT
+1208 VSSYDNAT

-1222 TANLFVVKSS
+1222 TANIFVVRSS
-1232 KPNTKFCW
+1232 KPNVSFCW

-1250 DKRLEVDDSISAD
+1250 HSRLEIDDSISAED
-1263 NLRKQVE
+1263 LRKAA
-1270 KNEQQ
+1270 KK

>member
-20 DFVEA
+20 DFIEA

-59 RGSGYLLFKIITEKV
+59 RGSGYLLFKIVTEKV
-74 SSDQIEYTAV
+74 SSDQIEYTAI

-128 GTFST
+128 GSFST

-159 TLNPKTHKIEHRLV
+159 TLNPKTHQIEHRLV

-217 VYHEDNTAEETPDG
+217 VYHEDNTVEETPDG

-246 NGNPADKPVGQ
+246 NGNPADKPAGQ

-354 TIELGD
+354 SIELGD
-360 DFSGSSITSTVNN
+360 DFSGNSITSTVND
-373 LGRSVGA
+373 LGKSVGT
-380 VGQLANYAAVS
+380 VEQLANYAAVS

-441 LHNVEKQVKL
+441 LHNVEKQVKQ
-451 AQDDFKT
+451 AQDDFTT

-470 AKAQQRADNVG
+470 AKAQQRADDVG
-481 KQLQSAQADFDSRLT
+481 KQLQSA
-496 TAMANASSATAK
+496 
-508 AQQRA
+508 
-513 DDVGKQLQSTQS
+513 QS

-536 SASAATDKAMQAA
+536 SASAANDKAMQAA
-549 NAAQDDVN
+549 NAAQNDVDE
-557 AQIKEFNAYKS
+557 QIKELNAYKD
-568 NAAKTYV
+568 TV
-575 DNSTFNSYKSAT
+575 G
-587 STTINDNK
+587 
-595 ATADQNL
+595 
-602 NSYKDI
+602 
-608 VDKTYVAKGTV
+608 KTYVAKGTV
-619 ISNVNTEAKASIF
+619 ISNVNTEADASIF

-653 PNAAIINLT
+653 PDAAIINLT

-688 GTLNASLIKAGS
+688 GTLNAGLIKTGS

-715 VAVANLLADSI
+715 V
-726 VSGTLDASKVAVIN
+726 G
-740 LNASNINTGSLNAG
+740 
-754 LIKVGSMSAD
+754 
-764 RIVGGTL
+764 
-771 NFKNIAVSNLSAGNI
+771 VSNLSAGSI
-786 VSGILDAAKVSVINL
+786 VSGTLDAAKVSVINL

-812 ASLIKAGAMSAD
+812 ASLIKAGSMSAD
-824 RISGGTL
+824 RISGGTI

-846 TSGTLN
+846 TSGTLD
-852 AGKVNVINLNANN
+852 AGNVNIINMNANN

-871 NGQNLKINLN
+871 KGTNLGINLN
-881 TGEILFQKGKIAST
+881 SGEVGFQHGRIHNST
-895 NGLLNINVDNGTM
+895 NAVDIDLDNAYISTASKDTRVILKKGEMQLVSPEFYDLSNDPYLRIYNGGTFASSNFSQAAILGREGVTVAVSGYTGNTVNGAYGSFGDQSFLGLFIGKNADGTPAPVGLSGASSYVNINGGEGYGDIVKTKPSINVGIDITYAKNTGPDMIMYGKTI
-908 SVTNSLNE
+908 SVA
-916 GAFFRNG
+916 GDWVR
-923 NIELTSSTL
+923 
-932 WNKNDI
+932 I
-938 PSYGKIELSNKGGI
+938 PSAYAHTTSASPNMF
-952 ISGVQITGTKGWVI
+952 VAADGTLYQT
-966 TSQNYDNKFDWL
+966 TS
-978 YVGDENAKPSGTYIA
+978 
-993 GSENNVVAGASDE
+993 
-1006 IMFHFGDVMELHE
+1006 
-1019 TPFNWNTSKRPS
+1019 
-1031 LVLGVPGANSNK
+1031 
-1043 KDGIAANA
+1043 AA
-1051 SRFTL
+1051 R
-1056 SLENTGTNVIYGRS
+1056 Y
-1070 DVSSFNGPNNM
+1070 
-1081 YQFKA
+1081 KA
-1086 EIPWNSY
+1086 EIERSY
-1093 INLADDAGYLGRNA
+1093 STEYGEKLLNVPIATWYDKAEMKRYASGESNIVPIRYFGMIADDLDEAGLDLLVRKSPDGELSGINYDRIAPALIPVIKNLKERI
-1107 HFEVY
+1107 EVLENGKQES
-1112 VGNQNVISYDA
+1112 GNVD
-1123 NGGLFGPKG
+1123 
-1132 RTHIPNLTADSLNVT
+1132 T
-1147 GSKNA
+1147 
-1152 IVPTSA
+1152 
-1158 GATLINAY
+1158 
-1166 ETAEYYFGDIGE
+1166 ETA
-1178 STTDKS
+1178 
-1184 CVAQITIDPLF
+1184 
-1195 LETINTSVPYQVF
+1195 
-1208 VSAYDNAT
+1208 
-1216 VWVESR
+1216 
-1222 TANLFVVKSS
+1222 KSS
-1232 KPNTKFCW
+1232 SN
-1240 ELKAKRKGYE
+1240 A
-1250 DKRLEVDDSISAD
+1250 
-1263 NLRKQVE
+1263 
-1270 KNEQQ
+1270 

>member
-20 DFVEA
+20 DFIEA
-25 KMVEQINAADQLTFS
+25 TMVEEINAADQLTFS
-40 VPLNK
+40 VPLNE

-59 RGSGYLLFKIITEKV
+59 RGSGYLLFKIVTEKV
-74 SSDQIEYTAV
+74 SSDQIEYTAI

-133 NFYYISTLEAIQK
+133 NFYYVSTLEAIQK

-159 TLNPKTHKIEHRLV
+159 TLNPKTHQIEHRLV

-231 YGRRINFADVVWSKK
+231 YGRRINFADVVWSKE
-246 NGNPADKPVGQ
+246 NGNPADKPAGQ

-360 DFSGSSITSTVNN
+360 DFLGSSITSTVND
-373 LGRSVGA
+373 LSKSVGTA
-380 VGQLANYAAVS
+380 ERIANYAAVS

-441 LHNVEKQVKL
+441 LHNVEKQVKQ
-451 AQDDFKT
+451 AQDDFTT
-458 AWNKA
+458 AWNKS

-470 AKAQQRADNVG
+470 AKAQQRAD
-481 KQLQSAQADFDSRLT
+481 
-496 TAMANASSATAK
+496 
-508 AQQRA
+508 
-513 DDVGKQLQSTQS
+513 DVGKQLQNAQS

-536 SASAATDKAMQAA
+536 SASAANDKAMQAA
-549 NAAQDDVN
+549 NAAQNDVDE
-557 AQIKEFNAYKS
+557 QIKELNAYKD
-568 NAAKTYV
+568 TV
-575 DNSTFNSYKSAT
+575 G
-587 STTINDNK
+587 
-595 ATADQNL
+595 
-602 NSYKDI
+602 
-608 VDKTYVAKGTV
+608 KTYVAKGTV
-619 ISNVNTEAKASIF
+619 ISNVNLEADASIF
-632 STNNKLYMDAATTV
+632 STSNKLYMDAATTV

-653 PNAAIINLT
+653 PDAAIINLT

-688 GTLNASLIKAGS
+688 GTLNAGLIKAGS

-715 VAVANLLADSI
+715 VAVSNLSAGSI
-726 VSGTLDASKVAVIN
+726 VSGT
-740 LNASNINTGSLNAG
+740 
-754 LIKVGSMSAD
+754 
-764 RIVGGTL
+764 
-771 NFKNIAVSNLSAGNI
+771 
-786 VSGILDAAKVSVINL
+786 LDAAKVSVINL

-812 ASLIKAGAMSAD
+812 ASLIKVGSMSAD
-824 RISGGTL
+824 RISGGTI

-846 TSGTLN
+846 TSGTLD
-852 AGKVNVINLNANN
+852 AGNVNIINMNANN

-871 NGQNLKINLN
+871 KGTNLGINLN
-881 TGEILFQKGKIAST
+881 SGEVGFQHGRIHNST
-895 NGLLNINVDNGTM
+895 NAVDIDLDNAYISTASKDTRVILKKGEMQLVSPEFYDLSNDPYLRIYNGGTFASSNFSQAAILGREGVTVAVSGYTGNTANGAYGSFGDQSFLGLFIGKNADGTPAPVGLSGASSYVNINGGEGYGDIVKTKPSINVGIDITYAKNTGPDMIMYGKTI
-908 SVTNSLNE
+908 SVA
-916 GAFFRNG
+916 GDWVR
-923 NIELTSSTL
+923 
-932 WNKNDI
+932 I
-938 PSYGKIELSNKGGI
+938 PSAYAHTTSASPNMF
-952 ISGVQITGTKGWVI
+952 VAADGTLYQT
-966 TSQNYDNKFDWL
+966 TS
-978 YVGDENAKPSGTYIA
+978 
-993 GSENNVVAGASDE
+993 
-1006 IMFHFGDVMELHE
+1006 
-1019 TPFNWNTSKRPS
+1019 
-1031 LVLGVPGANSNK
+1031 
-1043 KDGIAANA
+1043 AA
-1051 SRFTL
+1051 R
-1056 SLENTGTNVIYGRS
+1056 Y
-1070 DVSSFNGPNNM
+1070 
-1081 YQFKA
+1081 KA
-1086 EIPWNSY
+1086 EIERSY
-1093 INLADDAGYLGRNA
+1093 STDYGEKLLNVPIATWYDKAEMKRYASGESDIVPIRYFGMIAEDLDDAGLDMLVRKSPDGELSGINYDRIALALIPVIKNLKERIEALENGKQ
-1107 HFEVY
+1107 ES
-1112 VGNQNVISYDA
+1112 GN
-1123 NGGLFGPKG
+1123 
-1132 RTHIPNLTADSLNVT
+1132 
-1147 GSKNA
+1147 
-1152 IVPTSA
+1152 
-1158 GATLINAY
+1158 
-1166 ETAEYYFGDIGE
+1166 GDTEI
-1178 STTDKS
+1178 
-1184 CVAQITIDPLF
+1184 A
-1195 LETINTSVPYQVF
+1195 
-1208 VSAYDNAT
+1208 
-1216 VWVESR
+1216 
-1222 TANLFVVKSS
+1222 KSS
-1232 KPNTKFCW
+1232 SD
-1240 ELKAKRKGYE
+1240 A
-1250 DKRLEVDDSISAD
+1250 
-1263 NLRKQVE
+1263 
-1270 KNEQQ
+1270 

>member
-20 DFVEA
+20 DFIEA

-146 IVELCGLEVTFEI
+146 IVELSGLEVTFEI
-159 TLNPKTHKIEHRLV
+159 TLNPKTHQIEHRLV

-246 NGNPADKPVGQ
+246 NGNPADKPAGQ

-280 EIFEDITDPAELL
+280 EIFENITDPAELL
-293 QATWSALQT
+293 KATWSALQT

-360 DFSGSSITSTVNN
+360 DFSGNSITSTVND
-373 LGRSVGA
+373 LSKSVGTA
-380 VGQLANYAAVS
+380 ERIANYAAVS

-400 GQAQPINPLEG
+400 GQAQPINPMEG

-441 LHNVEKQVKL
+441 LHNVEKQVKQ
-451 AQDDFKT
+451 AQDDFNT

-470 AKAQQRADNVG
+470 AKAQQRADDVG
-481 KQLQSAQADFDSRLT
+481 KQLQSAQA
-496 TAMANASSATAK
+496 
-508 AQQRA
+508 
-513 DDVGKQLQSTQS
+513 

-536 SASAATDKAMQAA
+536 SASAANDKAMQAA
-549 NAAQDDVN
+549 KAAQDDVDE
-557 AQIKEFNAYKS
+557 QIKELSAYKD
-568 NAAKTYV
+568 TV
-575 DNSTFNSYKSAT
+575 G
-587 STTINDNK
+587 
-595 ATADQNL
+595 
-602 NSYKDI
+602 
-608 VDKTYVAKGTV
+608 KTYVAKGTV
-619 ISNVNTEAKASIF
+619 ISNVNTEANASIF
-632 STNNKLYMDAATTV
+632 STNNKLYMDAATTA

-653 PNAAIINLT
+653 PDAAIINLT

-669 TIDASKISV
+669 T
-678 VNLNASNINT
+678 
-688 GTLNASLIKAGS
+688 
-700 MSADRIVGGTLDFKN
+700 
-715 VAVANLLADSI
+715 
-726 VSGTLDASKVAVIN
+726 LDASEISVIN
-740 LNASNINTGSLNAG
+740 LDASNINTGSLNAG

-771 NFKNIAVSNLSAGNI
+771 DFKNIAVSNLSAGSI
-786 VSGILDAAKVSVINL
+786 VSGTLDAAKVSVINL

-812 ASLIKAGAMSAD
+812 ASLIKAGSMSAD
-824 RISGGTL
+824 RISGGTI

-846 TSGTLN
+846 TTGALD

-865 ITSGTI
+865 IASGTI

-895 NGLLNINVDNGTM
+895 NGLLNINVDDGTM
-908 SVTNSLNE
+908 SVTNDLKE
-916 GAFFRNG
+916 GAFFKNG
-923 NIELTSSTL
+923 NIELTNFSL
-932 WNKNDI
+932 WNNGDV
-938 PSYGKIELSNKGGI
+938 PAYGKIAFAENMFELGNNGIEIQGKKGWIIHSENFDYNKFPLQYLWTMEKNGTSIGADEKYMALQAY
-952 ISGVQITGTKGWVI
+952 SGVSIT
-966 TSQNYDNKFDWL
+966 
-978 YVGDENAKPSGTYIA
+978 
-993 GSENNVVAGASDE
+993 AGAFLPHLESSLSE
-1006 IMFHFGDVMELHE
+1006 SFKTAPYLNLG
-1019 TPFNWNTSKRPS
+1019 FNRDATYHNPAF
-1031 LVLGVPGANSNK
+1031 VANSNAYEFSV
-1043 KDGIAANA
+1043 D
-1051 SRFTL
+1051 
-1056 SLENTGTNVIYGRS
+1056 NTGTFMKYGRVYLNDS
-1070 DVSSFNGPNNM
+1070 DYT
-1081 YQFKA
+1081 YQFYVDL
-1086 EIPWNSY
+1086 PWNSH
-1093 INLADDAGYLGRNA
+1093 IKLADDMGHDGRNA
-1107 HFEVY
+1107 YFDVS
-1112 VGNQNVISYDA
+1112 VGGQTVIAFDN
-1123 NGGLFGPKG
+1123 NGAYYLPKA
-1132 RTHIPNLTADSLNVT
+1132 RTYIPNLTANSLTVT

-1178 STTDKS
+1178 GTTDKK
-1184 CVAQITIDPLF
+1184 CVAQVTIDPLF
-1195 LETINTSVPYQVF
+1195 LETVNTSVPYQVF
-1208 VSAYDNAT
+1208 VSSYDNAA

-1222 TANLFVVKSS
+1222 TANIFVVRSS
-1232 KPNTKFCW
+1232 EPNVSFCW

-1250 DKRLEVDDSISAD
+1250 HSRLEVDDSISAED
-1263 NLRKQVE
+1263 LRKAA
-1270 KNEQQ
+1270 KK

>member
-59 RGSGYLLFKIITEKV
+59 RGSGYLLFKIVTEKV
-74 SSDQIEYTAV
+74 SSDQIEYTAI

-231 YGRRINFADVVWSKK
+231 YGRRINFANVVWSKK
-246 NGNPADKPVGQ
+246 NGNPADKPAGQ

-293 QATWSALQT
+293 KATWSALQT

-360 DFSGSSITSTVNN
+360 DFSGNSITSTVNN
-373 LGRSVGA
+373 LGKSVGT
-380 VGQLANYAAVS
+380 VERIANYAAVS

-400 GQAQPINPLEG
+400 GQAQPINPMEG

-419 NGETDMYQYHAGN
+419 NGETDMYQYHAGS

-441 LHNVEKQVKL
+441 LHNVEKQVKQ
-451 AQDDFKT
+451 AQDDFTT

-470 AKAQQRADNVG
+470 AKAQQRADDVG

-513 DDVGKQLQSTQS
+513 DDVGKQLQSAQS

-557 AQIKEFNAYKS
+557 EQIKELNAYKE
-568 NAAKTYV
+568 TV
-575 DNSTFNSYKSAT
+575 G
-587 STTINDNK
+587 
-595 ATADQNL
+595 
-602 NSYKDI
+602 
-608 VDKTYVAKGTV
+608 KTYVAKGTV
-619 ISNVNTEAKASIF
+619 ISNVNTEANASIF

-653 PNAAIINLT
+653 PDAAIINLT

-669 TIDASKISV
+669 TIDASEISV
-678 VNLNASNINT
+678 VNLDASNINT

-700 MSADRIVGGTLDFKN
+700 MSADRIVGGTL
-715 VAVANLLADSI
+715 
-726 VSGTLDASKVAVIN
+726 
-740 LNASNINTGSLNAG
+740 
-754 LIKVGSMSAD
+754 
-764 RIVGGTL
+764 
-771 NFKNIAVSNLSAGNI
+771 NFKNIGVSNLSAGSI
-786 VSGILDAAKVSVINL
+786 VSGTLDAAKVSVINL
-801 NASNIKTGTLD
+801 NASNVKTGTLD

-846 TSGTLN
+846 TSGTLD
-852 AGKVNVINLNANN
+852 AGNVNIINMNANN

-871 NGQNLKINLN
+871 KGTNLGINLN
-881 TGEILFQKGKIAST
+881 SGEVGFQHGRIHNST
-895 NGLLNINVDNGTM
+895 NAVDIDLDNAYISTASKDTRVILKKGEMQLVSPEFYDLSNDPYLRIYNGGTFASSNFSQAAILGREGVTVAVSGYTGNTVNGAYGSFGDQSFLGLFIGKNADGTPAPVGLSGASSYVNINGGEGYGDIVKTKPSINVGIDITYAKNTGPDMIMYGKTI
-908 SVTNSLNE
+908 SVA
-916 GAFFRNG
+916 GDWVR
-923 NIELTSSTL
+923 
-932 WNKNDI
+932 I
-938 PSYGKIELSNKGGI
+938 PSAYAHTTSASPNMF
-952 ISGVQITGTKGWVI
+952 VAADGTLYQT
-966 TSQNYDNKFDWL
+966 TS
-978 YVGDENAKPSGTYIA
+978 
-993 GSENNVVAGASDE
+993 
-1006 IMFHFGDVMELHE
+1006 
-1019 TPFNWNTSKRPS
+1019 
-1031 LVLGVPGANSNK
+1031 
-1043 KDGIAANA
+1043 AA
-1051 SRFTL
+1051 R
-1056 SLENTGTNVIYGRS
+1056 Y
-1070 DVSSFNGPNNM
+1070 
-1081 YQFKA
+1081 KA
-1086 EIPWNSY
+1086 EIERSY
-1093 INLADDAGYLGRNA
+1093 STDYGEKLLNVPIATWYDKAEMKRYASGESDIVPVRYFGMIADDLDEEGLDLLVRKSPDGELSGINYDRIGPALIPVIKNLKERIEVLENGKQESGNAGTEAAESSGNA
-1107 HFEVY
+1107 
-1112 VGNQNVISYDA
+1112 
-1123 NGGLFGPKG
+1123 
-1132 RTHIPNLTADSLNVT
+1132 
-1147 GSKNA
+1147 
-1152 IVPTSA
+1152 
-1158 GATLINAY
+1158 
-1166 ETAEYYFGDIGE
+1166 
-1178 STTDKS
+1178 
-1184 CVAQITIDPLF
+1184 
-1195 LETINTSVPYQVF
+1195 
-1208 VSAYDNAT
+1208 
-1216 VWVESR
+1216 
-1222 TANLFVVKSS
+1222 
-1232 KPNTKFCW
+1232 
-1240 ELKAKRKGYE
+1240 
-1250 DKRLEVDDSISAD
+1250 
-1263 NLRKQVE
+1263 
-1270 KNEQQ
+1270 

>member
-20 DFVEA
+20 DFIEA

-59 RGSGYLLFKIITEKV
+59 RGSGYLLFKIVTEKV

-159 TLNPKTHKIEHRLV
+159 TLNPKTHQIEHRLV

-246 NGNPADKPVGQ
+246 NGDPADKPAGQ

-293 QATWSALQT
+293 KATWSALQT

-344 THNLLDERQN
+344 AHNLLDERQN

-360 DFSGSSITSTVNN
+360 DFSGSSITSAVND
-373 LGRSVGA
+373 LGKSVGT
-380 VGQLANYAAVS
+380 VERIANYAAVS

-400 GQAQPINPLEG
+400 GQVQPINPMEG

-441 LHNVEKQVKL
+441 LHNVEKQVKQ
-451 AQDDFKT
+451 AQDNFTT

-470 AKAQQRADNVG
+470 AKAQQRADDVG
-481 KQLQSAQADFDSRLT
+481 KQLQSA
-496 TAMANASSATAK
+496 
-508 AQQRA
+508 
-513 DDVGKQLQSTQS
+513 QS

-536 SASAATDKAMQAA
+536 SASAANDKAMQAA
-549 NAAQDDVN
+549 NAAQNDVDE
-557 AQIKEFNAYKS
+557 QIKELNAYKD
-568 NAAKTYV
+568 TV
-575 DNSTFNSYKSAT
+575 G
-587 STTINDNK
+587 
-595 ATADQNL
+595 
-602 NSYKDI
+602 
-608 VDKTYVAKGTV
+608 KTYVAKGTV
-619 ISNVNTEAKASIF
+619 ISNVNLEADASIF
-632 STNNKLYMDAATTV
+632 STSNKLYMDAATTV

-653 PNAAIINLT
+653 PDAAIINLT

-688 GTLNASLIKAGS
+688 GTLNAGLIKAGS

-715 VAVANLLADSI
+715 
-726 VSGTLDASKVAVIN
+726 
-740 LNASNINTGSLNAG
+740 
-754 LIKVGSMSAD
+754 
-764 RIVGGTL
+764 
-771 NFKNIAVSNLSAGNI
+771 IAVSNLSAGSI
-786 VSGILDAAKVSVINL
+786 VSGTLDAAKVSVINL

-846 TSGTLN
+846 MSGTLD
-852 AGKVNVINLNANN
+852 AGNVNVINLNADN

-895 NGLLNINVDNGTM
+895 NGLLNINVDDETM

-916 GAFFRNG
+916 GAFFKNG
-923 NIELTSSTL
+923 NIELTNFAL
-932 WNKNDI
+932 WDKGDI
-938 PSYGKIELSNKGGI
+938 PAYGKIAFAKNMFEIGNN
-952 ISGVQITGTKGWVI
+952 GVEIQGKKGWI
-966 TSQNYDNKFDWL
+966 IHSENFDYNKFPLQYLWTM
-978 YVGDENAKPSGTYIA
+978 EKNGTSIGGNDQYIA
-993 GSENNVVAGASDE
+993 MQAYSGISITAGAFLPHLESSLSE
-1006 IMFHFGDVMELHE
+1006 SFKTAPYLNLG
-1019 TPFNWNTSKRPS
+1019 FNRDATYHNPAF
-1031 LVLGVPGANSNK
+1031 VANSNAYEFSV
-1043 KDGIAANA
+1043 D
-1051 SRFTL
+1051 
-1056 SLENTGTNVIYGRS
+1056 NTGTFMKYGRVYLNDS
-1070 DVSSFNGPNNM
+1070 DYT
-1081 YQFKA
+1081 YQFYVDL
-1086 EIPWNSY
+1086 PWNSH
-1093 INLADDAGYLGRNA
+1093 IKLADDMGHDGRNA
-1107 HFEVY
+1107 YFDVS
-1112 VGNQNVISYDA
+1112 VGGQTVIAFDN
-1123 NGGLFGPKG
+1123 NGAYSLPKA
-1132 RTHIPNLTADSLNVT
+1132 RTYIPNLTANSLTVT

-1158 GATLINAY
+1158 GATLVNAY

-1178 STTDKS
+1178 GTTDKK
-1184 CVAQITIDPLF
+1184 CVAQVTIDPLF
-1195 LETINTSVPYQVF
+1195 LETVNTSVPYQVF
-1208 VSAYDNAT
+1208 VSSYGNAT

-1222 TANLFVVKSS
+1222 TANIFVVRSS
-1232 KPNTKFCW
+1232 KPNVSFCW

-1250 DKRLEVDDSISAD
+1250 HSRLEVDDSISAED
-1263 NLRKQVE
+1263 LRKAA
-1270 KNEQQ
+1270 KK

>member
-20 DFVEA
+20 DFIEA
-25 KMVEQINAADQLTFS
+25 NMVEQINAADQLTFS

-59 RGSGYLLFKIITEKV
+59 RGSGYLLFKIVTEKV

-159 TLNPKTHKIEHRLV
+159 TLNPKTHQIEHRLV

-231 YGRRINFADVVWSKK
+231 YGRRINFADVVWSKE
-246 NGNPADKPVGQ
+246 NGNPTDKPAGQ

-293 QATWSALQT
+293 KATWSALQT

-360 DFSGSSITSTVNN
+360 DFSGNSITSTVND
-373 LGRSVGA
+373 LGKSVGT
-380 VGQLANYAAVS
+380 VEQLANYAAVS

-441 LHNVEKQVKL
+441 LHNVEKQVKQ
-451 AQDDFKT
+451 AQDDFTT

-470 AKAQQRADNVG
+470 AKAQQRADDVG
-481 KQLQSAQADFDSRLT
+481 KQLQSA
-496 TAMANASSATAK
+496 
-508 AQQRA
+508 
-513 DDVGKQLQSTQS
+513 QS

-536 SASAATDKAMQAA
+536 SASAANDKAMQAA
-549 NAAQDDVN
+549 NAAQNDVDE
-557 AQIKEFNAYKS
+557 QIKELNAYKD
-568 NAAKTYV
+568 TV
-575 DNSTFNSYKSAT
+575 G
-587 STTINDNK
+587 
-595 ATADQNL
+595 
-602 NSYKDI
+602 
-608 VDKTYVAKGTV
+608 KTYVAKGTV
-619 ISNVNTEAKASIF
+619 ISNVNTEADASIF

-653 PNAAIINLT
+653 PDAAIINLT

-688 GTLNASLIKAGS
+688 GTLNAGLIKTGS

-715 VAVANLLADSI
+715 I
-726 VSGTLDASKVAVIN
+726 G
-740 LNASNINTGSLNAG
+740 
-754 LIKVGSMSAD
+754 
-764 RIVGGTL
+764 
-771 NFKNIAVSNLSAGNI
+771 VSNLSAGSI
-786 VSGILDAAKVSVINL
+786 VSGTLDAAKVSVINL

-812 ASLIKAGAMSAD
+812 ASLIKAGSMSAD
-824 RISGGTL
+824 RISGGTI

-846 TSGTLN
+846 TSGTLD
-852 AGKVNVINLNANN
+852 AGNVNIINMNANN

-871 NGQNLKINLN
+871 KGTNLGINLN
-881 TGEILFQKGKIAST
+881 SGEVGFQHGRIHNST
-895 NGLLNINVDNGTM
+895 NAVDIDLDNAYISTASKDTRVILKKGEMQLVSPEFYDLSNDPYLRIYNGGTFASSNFSQAAILGREGVTVAVSGYTGNTVNGAYGSFGDQSFLGLFIGKNADGTPAPVGLSGASSYVNINGGEGYGDIVKTKPSINVGIDITYAKNTGPDMIMYGKTI
-908 SVTNSLNE
+908 SVA
-916 GAFFRNG
+916 GDWVR
-923 NIELTSSTL
+923 
-932 WNKNDI
+932 I
-938 PSYGKIELSNKGGI
+938 PSAYAHTTSASPNMF
-952 ISGVQITGTKGWVI
+952 VAADGTLYQT
-966 TSQNYDNKFDWL
+966 TS
-978 YVGDENAKPSGTYIA
+978 
-993 GSENNVVAGASDE
+993 
-1006 IMFHFGDVMELHE
+1006 
-1019 TPFNWNTSKRPS
+1019 
-1031 LVLGVPGANSNK
+1031 
-1043 KDGIAANA
+1043 AA
-1051 SRFTL
+1051 R
-1056 SLENTGTNVIYGRS
+1056 Y
-1070 DVSSFNGPNNM
+1070 
-1081 YQFKA
+1081 KA
-1086 EIPWNSY
+1086 EIERSY
-1093 INLADDAGYLGRNA
+1093 STEYGEKLLNVPIATWYDKAEMKRYASGESNIVPIRYFGMIADDLDEEGLDLLVRKSPDGELSGINYDRIGPALIPVIKNLKERI
-1107 HFEVY
+1107 EVLENGKQES
-1112 VGNQNVISYDA
+1112 GN
-1123 NGGLFGPKG
+1123 
-1132 RTHIPNLTADSLNVT
+1132 
-1147 GSKNA
+1147 
-1152 IVPTSA
+1152 
-1158 GATLINAY
+1158 
-1166 ETAEYYFGDIGE
+1166 GDTEI
-1178 STTDKS
+1178 
-1184 CVAQITIDPLF
+1184 A
-1195 LETINTSVPYQVF
+1195 
-1208 VSAYDNAT
+1208 
-1216 VWVESR
+1216 
-1222 TANLFVVKSS
+1222 KSS
-1232 KPNTKFCW
+1232 SD
-1240 ELKAKRKGYE
+1240 A
-1250 DKRLEVDDSISAD
+1250 
-1263 NLRKQVE
+1263 
-1270 KNEQQ
+1270 

>member
-20 DFVEA
+20 DFIEA
-25 KMVEQINAADQLTFS
+25 NMVEQINAADQLTFS

-59 RGSGYLLFKIITEKV
+59 RGSGYLLFKIVTEKV
-74 SSDQIEYTAV
+74 SSDQIEYTAI

-159 TLNPKTHKIEHRLV
+159 TLNPKTHQIEHRLV

-246 NGNPADKPVGQ
+246 NGNPADKPAGQ

-293 QATWSALQT
+293 KATWSALQT

-360 DFSGSSITSTVNN
+360 DFSGSSITSTVND
-373 LGRSVGA
+373 LSKSVGTA
-380 VGQLANYAAVS
+380 ERIANYAAVS
-391 ANGKNANYY
+391 TNGKNANYY
-400 GQAQPINPLEG
+400 GQTQPINPLEG

-441 LHNVEKQVKL
+441 LHNVEKQVKQ
-451 AQDDFKT
+451 AQDDFTT

-470 AKAQQRADNVG
+470 AKAQQRADDVG

-513 DDVGKQLQSTQS
+513 DDVGKQLQSAQS
-525 DFDSKLSAASA
+525 DFDSRLSAASA
-536 SASAATDKAMQAA
+536 SASAANDKAMQAA

-557 AQIKEFNAYKS
+557 EQIKELNAYKD
-568 NAAKTYV
+568 TV
-575 DNSTFNSYKSAT
+575 G
-587 STTINDNK
+587 
-595 ATADQNL
+595 
-602 NSYKDI
+602 
-608 VDKTYVAKGTV
+608 KTYVAKGTV
-619 ISNVNTEAKASIF
+619 IRNVNSEANASIF
-632 STNNKLYMDAATTV
+632 STSNKLYMDAATTV

-653 PNAAIINLT
+653 PDAAIINLT

-688 GTLNASLIKAGS
+688 GTLNASLIKTGS

-715 VAVANLLADSI
+715 I
-726 VSGTLDASKVAVIN
+726 G
-740 LNASNINTGSLNAG
+740 
-754 LIKVGSMSAD
+754 
-764 RIVGGTL
+764 
-771 NFKNIAVSNLSAGNI
+771 VSNLSAGSI
-786 VSGILDAAKVSVINL
+786 VSGTLDAAKVSVINL

-812 ASLIKAGAMSAD
+812 AGLIKAGSMSAD
-824 RISGGTL
+824 RISGGTI

-871 NGQNLKINLN
+871 KGQN
-881 TGEILFQKGKIAST
+881 
-895 NGLLNINVDNGTM
+895 
-908 SVTNSLNE
+908 
-916 GAFFRNG
+916 
-923 NIELTSSTL
+923 
-932 WNKNDI
+932 
-938 PSYGKIELSNKGGI
+938 
-952 ISGVQITGTKGWVI
+952 
-966 TSQNYDNKFDWL
+966 
-978 YVGDENAKPSGTYIA
+978 
-993 GSENNVVAGASDE
+993 
-1006 IMFHFGDVMELHE
+1006 
-1019 TPFNWNTSKRPS
+1019 
-1031 LVLGVPGANSNK
+1031 
-1043 KDGIAANA
+1043 
-1051 SRFTL
+1051 
-1056 SLENTGTNVIYGRS
+1056 
-1070 DVSSFNGPNNM
+1070 SSFNLLDGTLAALNSSSEGVFMQNGKLEFSSRQSWNNNTTAM
-1081 YQFKA
+1081 YGRIQPLPKMFTIGYNYGGLDIMGTSGFVLRTNTTKVSA
-1086 EIPWNSY
+1086 SESGQGGSAISGGGY
-1093 INLADDAGYLGRNA
+1093 IYGNDTLTHIHNDNVVIIDAGPGYSEHTAQLVFTQGTSGVSPSIGVQASGASLDFNFTISGDA
-1107 HFEVY
+1107 GVLKSLS
-1112 VGNQNVISYDA
+1112 VGNNLIV
-1123 NGGLFGPKG
+1123 GGNFG
-1132 RTHIPNLTADSLNVT
+1132 VT

-1152 IVPTSA
+1152 IVKTSQGPTA
-1158 GATLINAY
+1158 INAY

-1208 VSAYDNAT
+1208 VSSYDNAT

-1222 TANLFVVKSS
+1222 TANIFVVRSS
-1232 KPNTKFCW
+1232 KPNVSFCW

-1250 DKRLEVDDSISAD
+1250 HSRLEVDDSISAED
-1263 NLRKQVE
+1263 LRKAA
-1270 KNEQQ
+1270 KK

>member
-10 QKVKRWLVDR
+10 QKVKRWLADR
-20 DFVEA
+20 DFIEA
-25 KMVEQINAADQLTFS
+25 KMAEQINAADQLTFS

-59 RGSGYLLFKIITEKV
+59 RGSGYLLFKIVTEKV

-101 PENRKAGELLQTA
+101 PENRKAGELLQTV

-159 TLNPKTHKIEHRLV
+159 TLNPKTHQIEHRLV

-246 NGNPADKPVGQ
+246 NGNPTDKPAGQ

-293 QATWSALQT
+293 KATWSALQT

-360 DFSGSSITSTVNN
+360 DFSGNSITSTVND
-373 LGRSVGA
+373 LGKSVGT
-380 VGQLANYAAVS
+380 VEQLANYAAVS

-441 LHNVEKQVKL
+441 LHNVEKQVKQ
-451 AQDDFKT
+451 AQDDFTT

-470 AKAQQRADNVG
+470 AKAQQRADDVG
-481 KQLQSAQADFDSRLT
+481 KQLQSA
-496 TAMANASSATAK
+496 
-508 AQQRA
+508 
-513 DDVGKQLQSTQS
+513 QS

-557 AQIKEFNAYKS
+557 AQIEE
-568 NAAKTYV
+568 
-575 DNSTFNSYKSAT
+575 
-587 STTINDNK
+587 
-595 ATADQNL
+595 L
-602 NSYKDI
+602 NSYKDT
-608 VDKTYVAKGTV
+608 VNKTYVAKGTV
-619 ISNVNTEAKASIF
+619 ISNVNAEADTSIF

-653 PNAAIINLT
+653 PDAAIINLT

-669 TIDASKISV
+669 TIDASEISV
-678 VNLNASNINT
+678 VNLDASNINT

-715 VAVANLLADSI
+715 
-726 VSGTLDASKVAVIN
+726 
-740 LNASNINTGSLNAG
+740 
-754 LIKVGSMSAD
+754 
-764 RIVGGTL
+764 
-771 NFKNIAVSNLSAGNI
+771 IAVSNLSAGSI
-786 VSGILDAAKVSVINL
+786 VSGTLDAAKVSVINL

-824 RISGGTL
+824 RISGGTI
-831 DFSKVNAASLSADKI
+831 DFSKVNAASLSADQI

-852 AGKVNVINLNANN
+852 AGKVNVINLNADN

-895 NGLLNINVDNGTM
+895 NGLLNINVDDGTM
-908 SVTNSLNE
+908 SVTNFLKE
-916 GAFFRNG
+916 GAYFKDG
-923 NIELTSSTL
+923 NIELTNFTL
-932 WNKNDI
+932 WNNGDV
-938 PSYGKIELSNKGGI
+938 PAYGKIAFAKNMFEAGNNGIEIQGKKGWI
-952 ISGVQITGTKGWVI
+952 IHSENFDYDQTLVQHLWTKEKTGTSIG
-966 TSQNYDNKFDWL
+966 
-978 YVGDENAKPSGTYIA
+978 GDESYI
-993 GSENNVVAGASDE
+993 
-1006 IMFHFGDVMELHE
+1006 
-1019 TPFNWNTSKRPS
+1019 S
-1031 LVLGVPGANSNK
+1031 LQAY
-1043 KDGIAANA
+1043 DGISLYGGAFLPTDLDPPLSTSFKTPPYITLGFNRGTKNHNPAFNA
-1051 SRFTL
+1051 SSNCYVFNIDDTGAAL
-1056 SLENTGTNVIYGRS
+1056 SYGRRYFNDTQYGYNLRAVLPWDSTIELGDNAGYGGTNAYFSV
-1070 DVSSFNGPNNM
+1070 VSNGTT
-1081 YQFKA
+1081 
-1086 EIPWNSY
+1086 
-1093 INLADDAGYLGRNA
+1093 
-1107 HFEVY
+1107 
-1112 VGNQNVISYDA
+1112 VISFDA
-1123 NGGLFGPKG
+1123 NGANGLPKR
-1132 RTHIPNLTADSLNVT
+1132 RTYIPNLTAGSLNVT

-1178 STTDKS
+1178 GTTDKK
-1184 CVAQITIDPLF
+1184 CVAQVTIDPLF
-1195 LETINTSVPYQVF
+1195 LETVNTSVPYQVF
-1208 VSAYDNAT
+1208 VSSYDNAT

-1222 TANLFVVKSS
+1222 TANIFVVRSS
-1232 KPNTKFCW
+1232 KPNVSFCW

-1250 DKRLEVDDSISAD
+1250 HSRLEVDDSISAED
-1263 NLRKQVE
+1263 LRKAA
-1270 KNEQQ
+1270 KK

>member
-20 DFVEA
+20 DFIEA
-25 KMVEQINAADQLTFS
+25 NMVEQINSADQLTFS

-59 RGSGYLLFKIITEKV
+59 RGSGYLLFKIVTEKV

-159 TLNPKTHKIEHRLV
+159 TLNPKTHQIEHRLV

-246 NGNPADKPVGQ
+246 NGDPADKPAGQ

-293 QATWSALQT
+293 KATWSALQT

-360 DFSGSSITSTVNN
+360 DFSGSSITSTVND
-373 LGRSVGA
+373 LGKSVGT
-380 VGQLANYAAVS
+380 VERIANYAAVF

-400 GQAQPINPLEG
+400 GQAQPINPMEG

-441 LHNVEKQVKL
+441 LHNVEKQVKQ
-451 AQDDFKT
+451 AQDNFTT

-470 AKAQQRADNVG
+470 AKAQQRADDVG

-513 DDVGKQLQSTQS
+513 DDVGKQLQSAQS

-536 SASAATDKAMQAA
+536 SASVETDKAMQAA

-557 AQIKEFNAYKS
+557 EQIKELNAYKD
-568 NAAKTYV
+568 TV
-575 DNSTFNSYKSAT
+575 G
-587 STTINDNK
+587 
-595 ATADQNL
+595 
-602 NSYKDI
+602 
-608 VDKTYVAKGTV
+608 KTYVAKGTV
-619 ISNVNTEAKASIF
+619 ISNVNAEANASIF
-632 STNNKLYMDAATTV
+632 STSNKLYMDAATTV

-653 PNAAIINLT
+653 PDAAIINLT

-678 VNLNASNINT
+678 VNLNASNINA

-715 VAVANLLADSI
+715 VTVANLSAGSI
-726 VSGTLDASKVAVIN
+726 ISGTLDASKVSVIN

-754 LIKVGSMSAD
+754 LIKAGSMSAD

-771 NFKNIAVSNLSAGNI
+771 DFKNIAVSNLSAGSI
-786 VSGILDAAKVSVINL
+786 VSGTLDAAKVSVINL
-801 NASNIKTGTLD
+801 NASNIKAGTLD
-812 ASLIKAGAMSAD
+812 ASLIKAGSMSAD
-824 RISGGTL
+824 RISGGTI
-831 DFSKVNAASLSADKI
+831 DFSKVDAASLSADKI

-871 NGQNLKINLN
+871 KGQN
-881 TGEILFQKGKIAST
+881 
-895 NGLLNINVDNGTM
+895 
-908 SVTNSLNE
+908 
-916 GAFFRNG
+916 
-923 NIELTSSTL
+923 
-932 WNKNDI
+932 
-938 PSYGKIELSNKGGI
+938 
-952 ISGVQITGTKGWVI
+952 
-966 TSQNYDNKFDWL
+966 
-978 YVGDENAKPSGTYIA
+978 
-993 GSENNVVAGASDE
+993 
-1006 IMFHFGDVMELHE
+1006 
-1019 TPFNWNTSKRPS
+1019 
-1031 LVLGVPGANSNK
+1031 
-1043 KDGIAANA
+1043 
-1051 SRFTL
+1051 
-1056 SLENTGTNVIYGRS
+1056 
-1070 DVSSFNGPNNM
+1070 SSFNLLDGTLAALNSSSEGVFMQNGKLEFSSRQSWNNNTTAM
-1081 YQFKA
+1081 YGRIQPLPKMFTIGYNYGGLDIMGTSGFVLRTNTTKVSA
-1086 EIPWNSY
+1086 SESGQGGSAISGGGY
-1093 INLADDAGYLGRNA
+1093 IYGNDTLTHIHNDNVVIIDAGPGYSEHTAQLVFTQGTSGVSPSIGVQASGASLDFNFTISGDA
-1107 HFEVY
+1107 GVLKSLS
-1112 VGNQNVISYDA
+1112 VGNNLIV
-1123 NGGLFGPKG
+1123 GG
-1132 RTHIPNLTADSLNVT
+1132 NLGVT

-1152 IVPTSA
+1152 IVKTSQGPTA
-1158 GATLINAY
+1158 INAY

-1184 CVAQITIDPLF
+1184 CIAQITIDPLF

-1208 VSAYDNAT
+1208 LSSYDNAT

-1222 TANLFVVKSS
+1222 TANLFVVRSS
-1232 KPNTKFCW
+1232 KPNVRFCW
-1240 ELKAKRKGYE
+1240 ELKAKRRGYE
-1250 DKRLEVDDSISAD
+1250 HSRLEIDDSISAD
-1263 NLRKQVE
+1263 NLRKQA
-1270 KNEQQ
+1270 KK

>member
-20 DFVEA
+20 DFIEA
-25 KMVEQINAADQLTFS
+25 NMVEQINSADQLTFS

-59 RGSGYLLFKIITEKV
+59 RGSGYLLFKIVTEKV
-74 SSDQIEYTAV
+74 SSDQIEYTAI

-114 LEGTRWQ
+114 LDGTRWQ

-128 GTFST
+128 GTYST

-159 TLNPKTHKIEHRLV
+159 TLNPKTHQIEHRLV

-246 NGNPADKPVGQ
+246 NGNPADKPAGQ

-293 QATWSALQT
+293 KATWSALQT

-360 DFSGSSITSTVNN
+360 DFSGNSITSTVND
-373 LGRSVGA
+373 LSKSVGT
-380 VGQLANYAAVS
+380 VGRIANYAAVS

-400 GQAQPINPLEG
+400 GQAQPINPMEG

-441 LHNVEKQVKL
+441 LHNVEKQVKQ
-451 AQDDFKT
+451 AQDNFTT

-470 AKAQQRADNVG
+470 AKAQQRADDVG
-481 KQLQSAQADFDSRLT
+481 KQLQSAQDDFDSRLT

-513 DDVGKQLQSTQS
+513 DDVGKQLQSAQS

-536 SASAATDKAMQAA
+536 SASAANDKAMQAA
-549 NAAQDDVN
+549 NAAQNDVDE
-557 AQIKEFNAYKS
+557 QIKELNAYKD
-568 NAAKTYV
+568 TV
-575 DNSTFNSYKSAT
+575 G
-587 STTINDNK
+587 
-595 ATADQNL
+595 
-602 NSYKDI
+602 
-608 VDKTYVAKGTV
+608 KTYVAKGTV
-619 ISNVNTEAKASIF
+619 ISNVNLEADASIF
-632 STNNKLYMDAATTV
+632 STSNKLYMDAATTV

-653 PNAAIINLT
+653 PDAAIINLT

-688 GTLNASLIKAGS
+688 GTLNAGLIKAGS

-715 VAVANLLADSI
+715 VTVANLSAGSI
-726 VSGTLDASKVAVIN
+726 ISGTLDASKVSVIN

-771 NFKNIAVSNLSAGNI
+771 
-786 VSGILDAAKVSVINL
+786 
-801 NASNIKTGTLD
+801 
-812 ASLIKAGAMSAD
+812 
-824 RISGGTL
+824 

-846 TSGTLN
+846 TSGTLD
-852 AGKVNVINLNANN
+852 AGNVNVINLNADN

-895 NGLLNINVDNGTM
+895 NGLLNINVDDGTM

-916 GAFFRNG
+916 GAFFKNG
-923 NIELTSSTL
+923 NIELTNFAL
-932 WNKNDI
+932 WDKGDI
-938 PSYGKIELSNKGGI
+938 PAYGKIAFAKNMFEIGNN
-952 ISGVQITGTKGWVI
+952 GVEIQGKKGWI
-966 TSQNYDNKFDWL
+966 IHSENFEYNKFPLQYLWTMEKNGTSIGGNDQ
-978 YVGDENAKPSGTYIA
+978 YITMQAYSGISIT
-993 GSENNVVAGASDE
+993 AGAFLPHLESSLSE
-1006 IMFHFGDVMELHE
+1006 SFKTAPYLNLG
-1019 TPFNWNTSKRPS
+1019 FNRDATYHNPAF
-1031 LVLGVPGANSNK
+1031 VANSNAYEFSV
-1043 KDGIAANA
+1043 D
-1051 SRFTL
+1051 
-1056 SLENTGTNVIYGRS
+1056 NTGTFMKYGRVYLNDS
-1070 DVSSFNGPNNM
+1070 DYT
-1081 YQFKA
+1081 YQFYVDL
-1086 EIPWNSY
+1086 PWNSH
-1093 INLADDAGYLGRNA
+1093 IKLADDMGHDGRNA
-1107 HFEVY
+1107 YFDVS
-1112 VGNQNVISYDA
+1112 VGGQTVIAFDN
-1123 NGGLFGPKG
+1123 NGAYSLPKA
-1132 RTHIPNLTADSLNVT
+1132 RTYIPNLTANSLTVT

-1178 STTDKS
+1178 GTTDKK
-1184 CVAQITIDPLF
+1184 CVAQVTIDPLF
-1195 LETINTSVPYQVF
+1195 LETVNTSVPYQVF
-1208 VSAYDNAT
+1208 VSSYDNAT

-1222 TANLFVVKSS
+1222 TANIFVVRSS
-1232 KPNTKFCW
+1232 EPNVSFCW

-1250 DKRLEVDDSISAD
+1250 HSRLEVDDSISAED
-1263 NLRKQVE
+1263 LRKAA
-1270 KNEQQ
+1270 KK

>member
-20 DFVEA
+20 DFIEA
-25 KMVEQINAADQLTFS
+25 EMAEQINAADQLTFS

-59 RGSGYLLFKIITEKV
+59 RGSGYLLFKIVTEKV

-133 NFYYISTLEAIQK
+133 NFYYVSTLEAIQK

-159 TLNPKTHKIEHRLV
+159 TLNPKTHQIEHRLV

-217 VYHEDNTAEETPDG
+217 VYREDNTAEDTPDG

-246 NGNPADKPVGQ
+246 NGNPADKPAGQ

-293 QATWSALQT
+293 KATWSALQT

-307 ASFRA
+307 ASFLA

-360 DFSGSSITSTVNN
+360 DFSGSSITSTVND
-373 LGRSVGA
+373 LGKSVGT
-380 VGQLANYAAVS
+380 VERIANYAAVS

-400 GQAQPINPLEG
+400 GQAQPINPMEG

-419 NGETDMYQYHAGN
+419 NGETDMYQYHSGN

-441 LHNVEKQVKL
+441 LHNVEKQVKQ
-451 AQDDFKT
+451 AQDDFTT

-470 AKAQQRADNVG
+470 AKAQQRADDVG
-481 KQLQSAQADFDSRLT
+481 KQLQSA
-496 TAMANASSATAK
+496 
-508 AQQRA
+508 
-513 DDVGKQLQSTQS
+513 QS

-536 SASAATDKAMQAA
+536 SASAATGKAMQAA

-557 AQIKEFNAYKS
+557 EQIKE
-568 NAAKTYV
+568 
-575 DNSTFNSYKSAT
+575 
-587 STTINDNK
+587 
-595 ATADQNL
+595 L
-602 NSYKDI
+602 NTYKDT
-608 VDKTYVAKGTV
+608 VGKTYVAKGTV
-619 ISNVNTEAKASIF
+619 ISNVNTEANASIF
-632 STNNKLYMDAATTV
+632 STSNKLYMDAATTV

-653 PNAAIINLT
+653 PDAAIINLT

-678 VNLNASNINT
+678 VNLDASNINT

-700 MSADRIVGGTLDFKN
+700 MSADRIVGGTLDFK
-715 VAVANLLADSI
+715 SI
-726 VSGTLDASKVAVIN
+726 G
-740 LNASNINTGSLNAG
+740 
-754 LIKVGSMSAD
+754 
-764 RIVGGTL
+764 
-771 NFKNIAVSNLSAGNI
+771 VSNLSAGSI
-786 VSGILDAAKVSVINL
+786 VSGTLDAAKVSVINL

-812 ASLIKAGAMSAD
+812 ASLIKAGSMSAD
-824 RISGGTL
+824 RIVGGTL
-831 DFSKVNAASLSADKI
+831 DFSKVNATSLSADKI

-871 NGQNLKINLN
+871 KGQN
-881 TGEILFQKGKIAST
+881 
-895 NGLLNINVDNGTM
+895 
-908 SVTNSLNE
+908 
-916 GAFFRNG
+916 
-923 NIELTSSTL
+923 
-932 WNKNDI
+932 
-938 PSYGKIELSNKGGI
+938 
-952 ISGVQITGTKGWVI
+952 
-966 TSQNYDNKFDWL
+966 
-978 YVGDENAKPSGTYIA
+978 
-993 GSENNVVAGASDE
+993 
-1006 IMFHFGDVMELHE
+1006 
-1019 TPFNWNTSKRPS
+1019 
-1031 LVLGVPGANSNK
+1031 
-1043 KDGIAANA
+1043 
-1051 SRFTL
+1051 
-1056 SLENTGTNVIYGRS
+1056 
-1070 DVSSFNGPNNM
+1070 SSFNLLDGTLAALNSSSEGVFMQNGKLEFSSRQSWNNNTTAM
-1081 YQFKA
+1081 YGRIQPLPKMFTIGYNYGGLDIMGTSGFVLRTNTTKVSA
-1086 EIPWNSY
+1086 SESGQGGSAISGGGY
-1093 INLADDAGYLGRNA
+1093 IYGNDTLTHIHNDNVVIIDAGPGYSEHTAQLVFTQGTSGVSPSIGVQASGASLDFNFTISGDA
-1107 HFEVY
+1107 GVLKSLS
-1112 VGNQNVISYDA
+1112 VGNNLIV
-1123 NGGLFGPKG
+1123 GG
-1132 RTHIPNLTADSLNVT
+1132 NLGVT

-1152 IVPTSA
+1152 IVKTSQGPTA
-1158 GATLINAY
+1158 INAY

-1178 STTDKS
+1178 GTTDKK
-1184 CVAQITIDPLF
+1184 CVAQVTIDPLF
-1195 LETINTSVPYQVF
+1195 LETVNTSVPYQVF
-1208 VSAYDNAT
+1208 VSSYDNAT

-1222 TANLFVVKSS
+1222 TANIFVVRSS
-1232 KPNTKFCW
+1232 KPNVSFCW

-1250 DKRLEVDDSISAD
+1250 HSRLEVDDSISAED
-1263 NLRKQVE
+1263 LRKAA
-1270 KNEQQ
+1270 KK

>member
-20 DFVEA
+20 DFIEA
-25 KMVEQINAADQLTFS
+25 NMVEQINSADQLTFS

-59 RGSGYLLFKIITEKV
+59 RGSGYLLFKIVTEKV
-74 SSDQIEYTAV
+74 SSDQIEYTAI

-114 LEGTRWQ
+114 LDGTRWQ

-128 GTFST
+128 GTYST

-159 TLNPKTHKIEHRLV
+159 TLNPKTHQIEHRLV

-231 YGRRINFADVVWSKK
+231 YGRRINFADIIWSKK
-246 NGNPADKPVGQ
+246 NGNPADKPAGQ

-269 GFDDGKPRIGI
+269 GFDDGKPRIGV

-293 QATWSALQT
+293 KATWSALQT

-360 DFSGSSITSTVNN
+360 DFSGNSITSTVND
-373 LGRSVGA
+373 LGKSVGT
-380 VGQLANYAAVS
+380 VEQLANYAAVS

-441 LHNVEKQVKL
+441 LHNVEKQVKQ
-451 AQDDFKT
+451 AQDNFTT

-463 VAADSSA
+463 VAADSS
-470 AKAQQRADNVG
+470 V
-481 KQLQSAQADFDSRLT
+481 
-496 TAMANASSATAK
+496 AK

-513 DDVGKQLQSTQS
+513 DDVGKQLQSAQA

-557 AQIKEFNAYKS
+557 EQIKELNAYKE
-568 NAAKTYV
+568 TV
-575 DNSTFNSYKSAT
+575 G
-587 STTINDNK
+587 
-595 ATADQNL
+595 
-602 NSYKDI
+602 
-608 VDKTYVAKGTV
+608 KTYVAKGTV
-619 ISNVNTEAKASIF
+619 ISNVNTEANASIF

-653 PNAAIINLT
+653 PDAAIINLT

-669 TIDASKISV
+669 TIDASEISV
-678 VNLNASNINT
+678 VNLDASNINT

-700 MSADRIVGGTLDFKN
+700 MSADRIVGGTL
-715 VAVANLLADSI
+715 
-726 VSGTLDASKVAVIN
+726 
-740 LNASNINTGSLNAG
+740 
-754 LIKVGSMSAD
+754 
-764 RIVGGTL
+764 
-771 NFKNIAVSNLSAGNI
+771 NFKNIGVSNLSAGSI
-786 VSGILDAAKVSVINL
+786 VSGTLDAAKVSVINL
-801 NASNIKTGTLD
+801 NASNVKTGTLD

-831 DFSKVNAASLSADKI
+831 DFSKVNTASLSADKI
-846 TSGTLN
+846 TSGTLD
-852 AGKVNVINLNANN
+852 AGNVNIINMNANN

-871 NGQNLKINLN
+871 KGTNLGINLN
-881 TGEILFQKGKIAST
+881 SGEVGFQHGRIHNST
-895 NGLLNINVDNGTM
+895 NAVDIDLDNAYISTASKDTRVILKKGEMQLVSPEFYDLSNDPYLRIYNGGTFASSNFSQAAILGREGVTVAVSGYTGNTVNGAYGSFGDQSFLGLFIGKNADGTPAPVGLSGASSYVNINGGEGYGDIVKTKPSINVGIDITYAKNTGPDMIMYGKTI
-908 SVTNSLNE
+908 SVA
-916 GAFFRNG
+916 GDWVR
-923 NIELTSSTL
+923 
-932 WNKNDI
+932 I
-938 PSYGKIELSNKGGI
+938 PSAYAHTTSASPNMF
-952 ISGVQITGTKGWVI
+952 VAADGTLYQT
-966 TSQNYDNKFDWL
+966 TS
-978 YVGDENAKPSGTYIA
+978 
-993 GSENNVVAGASDE
+993 
-1006 IMFHFGDVMELHE
+1006 
-1019 TPFNWNTSKRPS
+1019 
-1031 LVLGVPGANSNK
+1031 
-1043 KDGIAANA
+1043 AA
-1051 SRFTL
+1051 R
-1056 SLENTGTNVIYGRS
+1056 Y
-1070 DVSSFNGPNNM
+1070 
-1081 YQFKA
+1081 KA
-1086 EIPWNSY
+1086 EIERSY
-1093 INLADDAGYLGRNA
+1093 STDYGEKLLNVPIATWYDKAEMKRYASGKSDIVPVRYFGMIADDLDEEGLDLLVRKSPDGELSGINYDRIGPALIPVIKNLKERI
-1107 HFEVY
+1107 EVLENGKQES
-1112 VGNQNVISYDA
+1112 GN
-1123 NGGLFGPKG
+1123 
-1132 RTHIPNLTADSLNVT
+1132 
-1147 GSKNA
+1147 
-1152 IVPTSA
+1152 
-1158 GATLINAY
+1158 
-1166 ETAEYYFGDIGE
+1166 GDTEI
-1178 STTDKS
+1178 
-1184 CVAQITIDPLF
+1184 A
-1195 LETINTSVPYQVF
+1195 
-1208 VSAYDNAT
+1208 
-1216 VWVESR
+1216 
-1222 TANLFVVKSS
+1222 KSS
-1232 KPNTKFCW
+1232 SD
-1240 ELKAKRKGYE
+1240 A
-1250 DKRLEVDDSISAD
+1250 
-1263 NLRKQVE
+1263 
-1270 KNEQQ
+1270 

>member
-20 DFVEA
+20 DFIEA
-25 KMVEQINAADQLTFS
+25 NMVEQINAADQLTFS

-45 RLPSSYFYAAIPQP
+45 RLPSSYFYTAIPQP
-59 RGSGYLLFKIITEKV
+59 RGSGYLLFKIVTEKV
-74 SSDQIEYTAV
+74 SSDQIEYTAI

-159 TLNPKTHKIEHRLV
+159 TLNPKTHQIEHRLV

-231 YGRRINFADVVWSKK
+231 YGRRINFADVVWLKK
-246 NGNPADKPVGQ
+246 NGNPADKPAGQ

-280 EIFEDITDPAELL
+280 EIFEDITDPTELL

-344 THNLLDERQN
+344 AHNLLDERQN

-360 DFSGSSITSTVNN
+360 DFSGNSITSTVND
-373 LGRSVGA
+373 LGKSVGT
-380 VGQLANYAAVS
+380 VEQLANYAAVS

-441 LHNVEKQVKL
+441 LHNVEKQVKQ
-451 AQDDFKT
+451 AQDDFTT

-470 AKAQQRADNVG
+470 AKAQQRADDVG

-513 DDVGKQLQSTQS
+513 DDVGKQLQSAQS
-525 DFDSKLSAASA
+525 DFNSKLSAASA
-536 SASAATDKAMQAA
+536 SASAANDKAMQAA
-549 NAAQDDVN
+549 NAAQNDVDE
-557 AQIKEFNAYKS
+557 QIKELNAYKD
-568 NAAKTYV
+568 TV
-575 DNSTFNSYKSAT
+575 G
-587 STTINDNK
+587 
-595 ATADQNL
+595 
-602 NSYKDI
+602 
-608 VDKTYVAKGTV
+608 KTYVAKGTV
-619 ISNVNTEAKASIF
+619 ISNVNTEANASIF
-632 STNNKLYMDAATTV
+632 STSNKLYMDAATTV

-653 PNAAIINLT
+653 PDAAIINLT

-688 GTLNASLIKAGS
+688 GTLNASLIKTGS
-700 MSADRIVGGTLDFKN
+700 MSADRVVGGTLDFKN
-715 VAVANLLADSI
+715 VTVANLSAGSI
-726 VSGTLDASKVAVIN
+726 MSGTLDASKVSVIN

-771 NFKNIAVSNLSAGNI
+771 DFKNIAVSNLSAGSI
-786 VSGILDAAKVSVINL
+786 VSGTLDAAKVSVINL
-801 NASNIKTGTLD
+801 NASNIKAGTLD

-852 AGKVNVINLNANN
+852 AGNVNVINLNADN

-871 NGQNLKINLN
+871 NGQNLKISLN

-895 NGLLNINVDNGTM
+895 NGLLNINVDDGTM

-916 GAFFRNG
+916 GAFFKNG
-923 NIELTSSTL
+923 NIELTNFAL
-932 WNKNDI
+932 WDKGDI
-938 PSYGKIELSNKGGI
+938 PAYGKIAFAKNMFEIGNN
-952 ISGVQITGTKGWVI
+952 GVEIQGKKGWI
-966 TSQNYDNKFDWL
+966 IHSENFEYNKFPLQYLWTM
-978 YVGDENAKPSGTYIA
+978 EKNGTSIGGNDQYIA
-993 GSENNVVAGASDE
+993 MQAYSGISITAGAFLPHLESSLSE
-1006 IMFHFGDVMELHE
+1006 SFKTAPYLNLG
-1019 TPFNWNTSKRPS
+1019 FNRDATYHNPAF
-1031 LVLGVPGANSNK
+1031 VANSNAYEFSV
-1043 KDGIAANA
+1043 D
-1051 SRFTL
+1051 
-1056 SLENTGTNVIYGRS
+1056 NTGTFMKYGRVYLNDS
-1070 DVSSFNGPNNM
+1070 DYT
-1081 YQFKA
+1081 YQFYVDL
-1086 EIPWNSY
+1086 PWNSH
-1093 INLADDAGYLGRNA
+1093 IKLADDMGHDGRNA
-1107 HFEVY
+1107 YFDVS
-1112 VGNQNVISYDA
+1112 VGGQTVIAFDN
-1123 NGGLFGPKG
+1123 NGAYSLPKA
-1132 RTHIPNLTADSLNVT
+1132 RTYIPNLTANSLTVT

-1184 CVAQITIDPLF
+1184 CVAQVTIDPLF
-1195 LETINTSVPYQVF
+1195 LETVNTSVPYQVF
-1208 VSAYDNAT
+1208 VSAYDNAI

-1250 DKRLEVDDSISAD
+1250 EKRLEVDDSISAE
-1263 NLRKQVE
+1263 NLRKQAE
-1270 KNEQQ
+1270 KNEQ

>member
-59 RGSGYLLFKIITEKV
+59 RGSGYLLFKIVTEKV
-74 SSDQIEYTAV
+74 SSDQIEYTAI

-159 TLNPKTHKIEHRLV
+159 TLNPKTHQIERRLV

-231 YGRRINFADVVWSKK
+231 YGRRINFADVVWSKN
-246 NGNPADKPVGQ
+246 NGNPADKPAGQ
-257 EYVEDVDATAKY
+257 EYVEDLDATAKY

-335 EYFTRVYKV
+335 KYFTRVYKV

-360 DFSGSSITSTVNN
+360 DFSGNSITSTVND
-373 LGRSVGA
+373 LGKSVGT
-380 VGQLANYAAVS
+380 VERIANYAAVS

-400 GQAQPINPLEG
+400 GQAQPINPMEG
-411 DLWYKDLG
+411 DSWYKDLG

-441 LHNVEKQVKL
+441 LHNVEKQVKQ
-451 AQDDFKT
+451 AQDDFTT

-470 AKAQQRADNVG
+470 AKAQQRADDVG
-481 KQLQSAQADFDSRLT
+481 KQLQSA
-496 TAMANASSATAK
+496 
-508 AQQRA
+508 
-513 DDVGKQLQSTQS
+513 QS

-557 AQIKEFNAYKS
+557 EQIKELNAYKD
-568 NAAKTYV
+568 TV
-575 DNSTFNSYKSAT
+575 G
-587 STTINDNK
+587 
-595 ATADQNL
+595 
-602 NSYKDI
+602 
-608 VDKTYVAKGTV
+608 KTYVAKGTV
-619 ISNVNTEAKASIF
+619 ISNVNSEANASIF
-632 STNNKLYMDAATTV
+632 STSNKLYMDAATTV

-653 PNAAIINLT
+653 PDAAIINLT

-688 GTLNASLIKAGS
+688 GMLNASLIKVGS

-715 VAVANLLADSI
+715 IAVSNLSAGSI
-726 VSGTLDASKVAVIN
+726 VSGTLDA
-740 LNASNINTGSLNAG
+740 
-754 LIKVGSMSAD
+754 
-764 RIVGGTL
+764 
-771 NFKNIAVSNLSAGNI
+771 
-786 VSGILDAAKVSVINL
+786 AKVSVVNL

-812 ASLIKAGAMSAD
+812 ASLIKAGSMSAD

-846 TSGTLN
+846 TSGTLD
-852 AGKVNVINLNANN
+852 AGNVNIINLNANN

-871 NGQNLKINLN
+871 KGTNLGINLN
-881 TGEILFQKGKIAST
+881 SGEVGFQHGRIHNSTNAVDIDLDNAYVSTASDDTRVILKKGEIQL
-895 NGLLNINVDNGTM
+895 V
-908 SVTNSLNE
+908 
-916 GAFFRNG
+916 
-923 NIELTSSTL
+923 
-932 WNKNDI
+932 
-938 PSYGKIELSNKGGI
+938 
-952 ISGVQITGTKGWVI
+952 
-966 TSQNYDNKFDWL
+966 
-978 YVGDENAKPSGTYIA
+978 KPSFLDLSSDPYLRIYNEALGVGVGATNQARIIGRTGVAIA
-993 GSENNVVAGASDE
+993 VAGYTGNVAGAE
-1006 IMFHFGDVMELHE
+1006 YGIFGDQSFLGLYLGKENDG
-1019 TPFNWNTSKRPS
+1019 TPQPVGLSAASSYVNINGGTGYGSIVKTKPSINVGVDVTNAKNSGPDMTMYGQTINIAGDWVRIPAAYAHTTSASPN
-1031 LVLGVPGANSNK
+1031 VFTAV
-1043 KDGIAANA
+1043 DGTLYQTTSAAK
-1051 SRFTL
+1051 
-1056 SLENTGTNVIYGRS
+1056 Y
-1070 DVSSFNGPNNM
+1070 
-1081 YQFKA
+1081 KA
-1086 EIPWNSY
+1086 EIERSY
-1093 INLADDAGYLGRNA
+1093 STEYGEKLLNVPIATWYDKAEMKRYASGESNIVPIRYFGMIADDLDEAGLDLLVRKSPDGELSGINYDRIAPALIPVIKNLKERI
-1107 HFEVY
+1107 EVLENGKQES
-1112 VGNQNVISYDA
+1112 GNVD
-1123 NGGLFGPKG
+1123 
-1132 RTHIPNLTADSLNVT
+1132 T
-1147 GSKNA
+1147 
-1152 IVPTSA
+1152 
-1158 GATLINAY
+1158 
-1166 ETAEYYFGDIGE
+1166 ETA
-1178 STTDKS
+1178 
-1184 CVAQITIDPLF
+1184 
-1195 LETINTSVPYQVF
+1195 
-1208 VSAYDNAT
+1208 
-1216 VWVESR
+1216 
-1222 TANLFVVKSS
+1222 KSS
-1232 KPNTKFCW
+1232 SN
-1240 ELKAKRKGYE
+1240 A
-1250 DKRLEVDDSISAD
+1250 
-1263 NLRKQVE
+1263 
-1270 KNEQQ
+1270 

>member
-20 DFVEA
+20 DFIEA

-59 RGSGYLLFKIITEKV
+59 RGSGYLLFKIVTEKV
-74 SSDQIEYTAV
+74 SSDQIEYTAI

-133 NFYYISTLEAIQK
+133 NFYYVSTLEAIQK

-159 TLNPKTHKIEHRLV
+159 TLNPKTHQIEHRLV

-246 NGNPADKPVGQ
+246 NGDPADKPAGQ

-293 QATWSALQT
+293 KATWSALQT

-360 DFSGSSITSTVNN
+360 DFSGNSITSTVND
-373 LGRSVGA
+373 LGKSVGT
-380 VGQLANYAAVS
+380 VEQLANYAAVS

-400 GQAQPINPLEG
+400 GQAQPINPMEG

-441 LHNVEKQVKL
+441 LHNVEKQVKQ
-451 AQDDFKT
+451 AQDNFTT

-470 AKAQQRADNVG
+470 AKAQQRADDVG
-481 KQLQSAQADFDSRLT
+481 KQLQSAQSDFDSRLT

-513 DDVGKQLQSTQS
+513 DDVGKQLQSAQS

-536 SASAATDKAMQAA
+536 NASAATDKAMQAA

-557 AQIKEFNAYKS
+557 EQIKELNAYKD
-568 NAAKTYV
+568 TV
-575 DNSTFNSYKSAT
+575 G
-587 STTINDNK
+587 
-595 ATADQNL
+595 
-602 NSYKDI
+602 
-608 VDKTYVAKGTV
+608 KTYVAKGTV
-619 ISNVNTEAKASIF
+619 ISNVNTEANASIF
-632 STNNKLYMDAATTV
+632 STSNKLYMDAATTV

-653 PNAAIINLT
+653 PDAAIINLT

-678 VNLNASNINT
+678 VNLNASNINA

-715 VAVANLLADSI
+715 VAVANLSAGSI
-726 VSGTLDASKVAVIN
+726 VSGTLDASKVSVIN

-771 NFKNIAVSNLSAGNI
+771 DFKNIAVSNLSAGSI
-786 VSGILDAAKVSVINL
+786 VSGTLDAAKVSVINL

-812 ASLIKAGAMSAD
+812 ASLIKAGSMSAD
-824 RISGGTL
+824 RISGGTI
-831 DFSKVNAASLSADKI
+831 DFSKVNAASLSADQI

-871 NGQNLKINLN
+871 KGQN
-881 TGEILFQKGKIAST
+881 
-895 NGLLNINVDNGTM
+895 
-908 SVTNSLNE
+908 
-916 GAFFRNG
+916 
-923 NIELTSSTL
+923 
-932 WNKNDI
+932 
-938 PSYGKIELSNKGGI
+938 
-952 ISGVQITGTKGWVI
+952 
-966 TSQNYDNKFDWL
+966 
-978 YVGDENAKPSGTYIA
+978 
-993 GSENNVVAGASDE
+993 
-1006 IMFHFGDVMELHE
+1006 
-1019 TPFNWNTSKRPS
+1019 
-1031 LVLGVPGANSNK
+1031 
-1043 KDGIAANA
+1043 
-1051 SRFTL
+1051 
-1056 SLENTGTNVIYGRS
+1056 
-1070 DVSSFNGPNNM
+1070 SSFNLLDGTLAALNSSSEGVFMQNGKLEFSSRQSWNNNTTAM
-1081 YQFKA
+1081 YGRIQPLPKMFTIGYNYGGLDIMGTSGFVLRTNTTKVSA
-1086 EIPWNSY
+1086 SESGQGGSAISGGGY
-1093 INLADDAGYLGRNA
+1093 IYGNDTLTHIHNDNVVIIDAGPGYSEHTAQLVFIQGTSGVSPSIGVQASGASLDFNFTISGDA
-1107 HFEVY
+1107 GVLKSLS
-1112 VGNQNVISYDA
+1112 VGNNLIV
-1123 NGGLFGPKG
+1123 GG
-1132 RTHIPNLTADSLNVT
+1132 NLGVT

-1152 IVPTSA
+1152 IVKTSQGPTA
-1158 GATLINAY
+1158 INAY

-1208 VSAYDNAT
+1208 VSSYDNAT

-1222 TANLFVVKSS
+1222 TANIFVVRSS
-1232 KPNTKFCW
+1232 KPNVSFCW

-1250 DKRLEVDDSISAD
+1250 HSRLEVDDSISAED
-1263 NLRKQVE
+1263 LRKAA
-1270 KNEQQ
+1270 KK

>member
-20 DFVEA
+20 DFIEA
-25 KMVEQINAADQLTFS
+25 NMVEQINAADQLTFS

-59 RGSGYLLFKIITEKV
+59 RGSGYLLFKIVTEKV

-159 TLNPKTHKIEHRLV
+159 TLNPKTHQIEHRLV

-231 YGRRINFADVVWSKK
+231 YGRRINFADIIWSKK
-246 NGNPADKPVGQ
+246 NGNPADKPAGQ

-293 QATWSALQT
+293 RATWSALQT

-360 DFSGSSITSTVNN
+360 DFSGNSITSTVND
-373 LGRSVGA
+373 LGKSVGT
-380 VGQLANYAAVS
+380 VEQLANYAAVS

-441 LHNVEKQVKL
+441 LHNVEKQVKQ
-451 AQDDFKT
+451 AQDDFTT

-470 AKAQQRADNVG
+470 AKAQQRADDVG
-481 KQLQSAQADFDSRLT
+481 KQLQSA
-496 TAMANASSATAK
+496 
-508 AQQRA
+508 
-513 DDVGKQLQSTQS
+513 QS

-536 SASAATDKAMQAA
+536 SASAANDKAMQAA
-549 NAAQDDVN
+549 NAAQNDVDE
-557 AQIKEFNAYKS
+557 QIKELNAYKD
-568 NAAKTYV
+568 TV
-575 DNSTFNSYKSAT
+575 G
-587 STTINDNK
+587 
-595 ATADQNL
+595 
-602 NSYKDI
+602 
-608 VDKTYVAKGTV
+608 KTYVAKGTV
-619 ISNVNTEAKASIF
+619 ISNVNTEADASIF

-653 PNAAIINLT
+653 PDAAIINLT

-688 GTLNASLIKAGS
+688 GTLNAGLIKTGS

-715 VAVANLLADSI
+715 I
-726 VSGTLDASKVAVIN
+726 G
-740 LNASNINTGSLNAG
+740 
-754 LIKVGSMSAD
+754 
-764 RIVGGTL
+764 
-771 NFKNIAVSNLSAGNI
+771 VSNLSAGSI
-786 VSGILDAAKVSVINL
+786 VSGTLDAAKVSVINL

-812 ASLIKAGAMSAD
+812 ASLIKAGSMSAD
-824 RISGGTL
+824 RISGGTI

-846 TSGTLN
+846 TSGTLD
-852 AGKVNVINLNANN
+852 AGNVNIINMNANN

-871 NGQNLKINLN
+871 KGTNLGINLN
-881 TGEILFQKGKIAST
+881 SGEVGFQHGRIHNST
-895 NGLLNINVDNGTM
+895 NAVDIDLDNAYISTASKDTRVILKKGEMQLVSPEFYDLSNDPYLRIYNGGTFASSNFSQAAILGREGVTVAVSGYTGNTVNGAYGSFGDQSFLGLFIGKNADGTPAPVGLSGASSYVNINGGEGYGDIVKTKPSINVGIDITYAKNTGPDMIMYGKTI
-908 SVTNSLNE
+908 SVA
-916 GAFFRNG
+916 GDWVR
-923 NIELTSSTL
+923 
-932 WNKNDI
+932 I
-938 PSYGKIELSNKGGI
+938 PSAYAHTTSASPNMF
-952 ISGVQITGTKGWVI
+952 VAADGTLYQT
-966 TSQNYDNKFDWL
+966 TS
-978 YVGDENAKPSGTYIA
+978 
-993 GSENNVVAGASDE
+993 
-1006 IMFHFGDVMELHE
+1006 
-1019 TPFNWNTSKRPS
+1019 
-1031 LVLGVPGANSNK
+1031 
-1043 KDGIAANA
+1043 AA
-1051 SRFTL
+1051 R
-1056 SLENTGTNVIYGRS
+1056 Y
-1070 DVSSFNGPNNM
+1070 
-1081 YQFKA
+1081 KA
-1086 EIPWNSY
+1086 EIERSY
-1093 INLADDAGYLGRNA
+1093 STEYGEKLLNVPIATWYDKAEMKRYASGESNIVPIRYFGMIADDLDEEGLDLLVRKSPDGELSGINYDRIGPALIPVIKNLKERI
-1107 HFEVY
+1107 EVLENGKQES
-1112 VGNQNVISYDA
+1112 GN
-1123 NGGLFGPKG
+1123 
-1132 RTHIPNLTADSLNVT
+1132 
-1147 GSKNA
+1147 
-1152 IVPTSA
+1152 
-1158 GATLINAY
+1158 
-1166 ETAEYYFGDIGE
+1166 GDTEI
-1178 STTDKS
+1178 
-1184 CVAQITIDPLF
+1184 A
-1195 LETINTSVPYQVF
+1195 
-1208 VSAYDNAT
+1208 
-1216 VWVESR
+1216 
-1222 TANLFVVKSS
+1222 KSS
-1232 KPNTKFCW
+1232 SD
-1240 ELKAKRKGYE
+1240 A
-1250 DKRLEVDDSISAD
+1250 
-1263 NLRKQVE
+1263 
-1270 KNEQQ
+1270 

>member
-20 DFVEA
+20 DFIEA
-25 KMVEQINAADQLTFS
+25 TMVEEINAADQLTFS
-40 VPLNK
+40 VPLNE

-59 RGSGYLLFKIITEKV
+59 RGSGYLLFKIVTEKV
-74 SSDQIEYTAV
+74 SSDQIEYTAI

-133 NFYYISTLEAIQK
+133 NFYYVSTLEAIQK

-159 TLNPKTHKIEHRLV
+159 TLNPKTHQIEHRLV

-231 YGRRINFADVVWSKK
+231 YGRRINFADVVWSKE
-246 NGNPADKPVGQ
+246 NGNPADKPAGQ

-360 DFSGSSITSTVNN
+360 DFSGSSITSTVND
-373 LGRSVGA
+373 LSKSVGTA
-380 VGQLANYAAVS
+380 ERIANYAAVS

-441 LHNVEKQVKL
+441 LHNVEKQVKQ
-451 AQDDFKT
+451 AQDDFTT

-470 AKAQQRADNVG
+470 VKAQQRADDVD
-481 KQLQSAQADFDSRLT
+481 KQLQSAQSDFDSRLT

-513 DDVGKQLQSTQS
+513 DDVGKQLQNAQS

-536 SASAATDKAMQAA
+536 SASAANDKAMQAA
-549 NAAQDDVN
+549 NAAQNDVDE
-557 AQIKEFNAYKS
+557 QIKELNAYKD
-568 NAAKTYV
+568 TV
-575 DNSTFNSYKSAT
+575 G
-587 STTINDNK
+587 
-595 ATADQNL
+595 
-602 NSYKDI
+602 
-608 VDKTYVAKGTV
+608 KTYVAKGTV
-619 ISNVNTEAKASIF
+619 ISNVNLEADASIF
-632 STNNKLYMDAATTV
+632 STSNKLYMDAATTV
-646 FSGKAFI
+646 FSGRAFI
-653 PNAAIINLT
+653 PDAAIINLT

-678 VNLNASNINT
+678 INLNASNINA

-715 VAVANLLADSI
+715 IAVANLSAGSI
-726 VSGTLDASKVAVIN
+726 VSGTLDASKVSVIN

-771 NFKNIAVSNLSAGNI
+771 DFKNIAVSNLSAGSI
-786 VSGILDAAKVSVINL
+786 VSGTLDAAKVSVINL

-812 ASLIKAGAMSAD
+812 ASLIKAGSMSAD
-824 RISGGTL
+824 RISGGTI

-852 AGKVNVINLNANN
+852 AGKVDVINLNANN

-871 NGQNLKINLN
+871 KGQN
-881 TGEILFQKGKIAST
+881 
-895 NGLLNINVDNGTM
+895 
-908 SVTNSLNE
+908 
-916 GAFFRNG
+916 
-923 NIELTSSTL
+923 
-932 WNKNDI
+932 
-938 PSYGKIELSNKGGI
+938 
-952 ISGVQITGTKGWVI
+952 
-966 TSQNYDNKFDWL
+966 
-978 YVGDENAKPSGTYIA
+978 
-993 GSENNVVAGASDE
+993 
-1006 IMFHFGDVMELHE
+1006 
-1019 TPFNWNTSKRPS
+1019 
-1031 LVLGVPGANSNK
+1031 
-1043 KDGIAANA
+1043 
-1051 SRFTL
+1051 
-1056 SLENTGTNVIYGRS
+1056 
-1070 DVSSFNGPNNM
+1070 SSFNLLDGTLAALNSSSEGVFMQNGKLEFSSRQSWNNNTTAM
-1081 YQFKA
+1081 YGRIQPLPKMFTIGYNYGGLDIMGTSGFVLRTNTTKVSA
-1086 EIPWNSY
+1086 SESGQGGSAISGGGY
-1093 INLADDAGYLGRNA
+1093 IYGNDTLTHIHNDNVVIIDAGPGYSEHTAQLVFTQGTSGVSPSIGVQASGASLDFNFTISGDA
-1107 HFEVY
+1107 GVLKSLS
-1112 VGNQNVISYDA
+1112 VGNNLIV
-1123 NGGLFGPKG
+1123 GG
-1132 RTHIPNLTADSLNVT
+1132 NLGVT

-1152 IVPTSA
+1152 IVKTSQGPTA
-1158 GATLINAY
+1158 INAY

-1208 VSAYDNAT
+1208 VSSYDNAT

-1222 TANLFVVKSS
+1222 TANLFVVRSS
-1232 KPNTKFCW
+1232 KPNVSFCW

-1250 DKRLEVDDSISAD
+1250 HSRLEVDDSISAED
-1263 NLRKQVE
+1263 LRKAA
-1270 KNEQQ
+1270 KK

>member
-20 DFVEA
+20 DFIEA
-25 KMVEQINAADQLTFS
+25 NMVEQINAADQLTFS

-59 RGSGYLLFKIITEKV
+59 RGSGYLLFKIVTEKV

-128 GTFST
+128 GTFAT

-159 TLNPKTHKIEHRLV
+159 TLNPKTHQIEHRLV

-246 NGNPADKPVGQ
+246 NGNPADKPAGQ

-293 QATWSALQT
+293 KATWSALQT

-360 DFSGSSITSTVNN
+360 DFSGSSITSTVND
-373 LGRSVGA
+373 LGKSVGT
-380 VGQLANYAAVS
+380 VERIANYAAVS

-400 GQAQPINPLEG
+400 GQAQPINPMEG

-441 LHNVEKQVKL
+441 LHNVEKQVKQ
-451 AQDDFKT
+451 AQDDFTT

-470 AKAQQRADNVG
+470 AKAQQRADDVG
-481 KQLQSAQADFDSRLT
+481 KQLQSAQA
-496 TAMANASSATAK
+496 
-508 AQQRA
+508 
-513 DDVGKQLQSTQS
+513 

-536 SASAATDKAMQAA
+536 SASAANDKAMQAA
-549 NAAQDDVN
+549 NAAQNDVN
-557 AQIKEFNAYKS
+557 AQIKELNDYKA

-587 STTINDNK
+587 SATIDDNK

-602 NSYKDI
+602 NSYKDT

-619 ISNVNTEAKASIF
+619 ISNVNAEADASIF

-653 PNAAIINLT
+653 PDAAIINLT

-688 GTLNASLIKAGS
+688 GTLNASLIKTGS

-715 VAVANLLADSI
+715 VTVANLSAGSI
-726 VSGTLDASKVAVIN
+726 ISGTLDAS
-740 LNASNINTGSLNAG
+740 
-754 LIKVGSMSAD
+754 
-764 RIVGGTL
+764 
-771 NFKNIAVSNLSAGNI
+771 
-786 VSGILDAAKVSVINL
+786 KVSVINL

-824 RISGGTL
+824 RIVGGTL
-831 DFSKVNAASLSADKI
+831 DFSKVNAGSLSADKI
-846 TSGTLN
+846 TSGTLD
-852 AGKVNVINLNANN
+852 AGNVNVINLNADN

-895 NGLLNINVDNGTM
+895 NGLLNINVDDGTM

-916 GAFFRNG
+916 GAFFKNG
-923 NIELTSSTL
+923 NIELTNFAL
-932 WNKNDI
+932 WDKGDI
-938 PSYGKIELSNKGGI
+938 PAYGKIAFAENMFELGNNGIEIQGKKGWIIHSENFDYNKFPLQYLWTMEKNGTSIGADEKYMALQAY
-952 ISGVQITGTKGWVI
+952 SGVSIT
-966 TSQNYDNKFDWL
+966 
-978 YVGDENAKPSGTYIA
+978 
-993 GSENNVVAGASDE
+993 AGAFLPTLESALSTS
-1006 IMFHFGDVMELHE
+1006 FKTAPYLNLG
-1019 TPFNWNTSKRPS
+1019 FNRDATYHNPAF
-1031 LVLGVPGANSNK
+1031 VANSNAYEFSV
-1043 KDGIAANA
+1043 D
-1051 SRFTL
+1051 
-1056 SLENTGTNVIYGRS
+1056 NTGTLMKYGRVYLNDS
-1070 DVSSFNGPNNM
+1070 DYT
-1081 YQFKA
+1081 YQFYVDL
-1086 EIPWNSY
+1086 PWNSH
-1093 INLADDAGYLGRNA
+1093 IKLADDMGHDGRNA
-1107 HFEVY
+1107 YFDVS
-1112 VGNQNVISYDA
+1112 VGGQTVIAFDN
-1123 NGGLFGPKG
+1123 NGAYYLPKA
-1132 RTHIPNLTADSLNVT
+1132 RTYIPNLTANSLTVT

-1158 GATLINAY
+1158 GATLVNAY

-1178 STTDKS
+1178 GTTDKK
-1184 CVAQITIDPLF
+1184 CVAQVTIDPLF
-1195 LETINTSVPYQVF
+1195 LETVNTSVPYQVF
-1208 VSAYDNAT
+1208 VSSYDNAT

-1222 TANLFVVKSS
+1222 TANIFVVRSS
-1232 KPNTKFCW
+1232 EPNVSFCW

-1250 DKRLEVDDSISAD
+1250 HSRLEVDDSISAED
-1263 NLRKQVE
+1263 LRKAA
-1270 KNEQQ
+1270 KK

>member
-20 DFVEA
+20 DFIEA

-59 RGSGYLLFKIITEKV
+59 RGSGYLLFKIVTEKV

-128 GTFST
+128 GTFSI
-133 NFYYISTLEAIQK
+133 NFYYINTLEAIQK

-159 TLNPKTHKIEHRLV
+159 TLNPKTHQIEHRLV

-197 REESAENLITAL
+197 REESAENLVTAL

-217 VYHEDNTAEETPDG
+217 VYHEDNTAEDTPDG

-246 NGNPADKPVGQ
+246 NGNPADKPAGQ

-280 EIFEDITDPAELL
+280 EIFEDITDPVELL
-293 QATWSALQT
+293 KATWSALQT

-312 SVMDVGDLGLG
+312 SVMDVGNLGLG

-360 DFSGSSITSTVNN
+360 DFSGSSITSTVND
-373 LGRSVGA
+373 LGKSVGT
-380 VGQLANYAAVS
+380 VERIANYAAVS

-400 GQAQPINPLEG
+400 GQAQPINPMEG

-441 LHNVEKQVKL
+441 LRNVEKQVKQ
-451 AQDDFKT
+451 AQDDFTT

-470 AKAQQRADNVG
+470 AKAQQRADDVG
-481 KQLQSAQADFDSRLT
+481 KQLQSA
-496 TAMANASSATAK
+496 
-508 AQQRA
+508 
-513 DDVGKQLQSTQS
+513 QS

-536 SASAATDKAMQAA
+536 SASAAIDKAMQAA

-557 AQIKEFNAYKS
+557 AQIKE
-568 NAAKTYV
+568 
-575 DNSTFNSYKSAT
+575 
-587 STTINDNK
+587 
-595 ATADQNL
+595 L
-602 NSYKDI
+602 NSYKDT
-608 VDKTYVAKGTV
+608 VNKTYVAKGTI
-619 ISNVNTEAKASIF
+619 ISNVNTEADASIF

-653 PNAAIINLT
+653 PDAAIINLT

-688 GTLNASLIKAGS
+688 GTLNASLIKTGS

-715 VAVANLLADSI
+715 I
-726 VSGTLDASKVAVIN
+726 G
-740 LNASNINTGSLNAG
+740 
-754 LIKVGSMSAD
+754 
-764 RIVGGTL
+764 
-771 NFKNIAVSNLSAGNI
+771 VSNLSAGSI
-786 VSGILDAAKVSVINL
+786 VSGTLDAAKVSVINL

-812 ASLIKAGAMSAD
+812 ASLIKAGSMSAD
-824 RISGGTL
+824 RISGGTI

-846 TSGTLN
+846 TTGTLD
-852 AGKVNVINLNANN
+852 AGNVNVINLNADN

-895 NGLLNINVDNGTM
+895 NGLLNINVDDGTM

-916 GAFFRNG
+916 GAFFKNG
-923 NIELTSSTL
+923 NIELTNFAL
-932 WNKNDI
+932 WDKGDI
-938 PSYGKIELSNKGGI
+938 PAYGKIAFAKNMFEIGNN
-952 ISGVQITGTKGWVI
+952 GVEIQGKKGWI
-966 TSQNYDNKFDWL
+966 IHSENFEYNKFPLQYLWTM
-978 YVGDENAKPSGTYIA
+978 EKNGTSIGGNDQYIA
-993 GSENNVVAGASDE
+993 MQAYSGISITAGAFLPHLESSLSE
-1006 IMFHFGDVMELHE
+1006 SFKTAPYLNLG
-1019 TPFNWNTSKRPS
+1019 FNRDATYHNPAF
-1031 LVLGVPGANSNK
+1031 VANSNAYEFSV
-1043 KDGIAANA
+1043 D
-1051 SRFTL
+1051 
-1056 SLENTGTNVIYGRS
+1056 NTGTFMKYGRVYLNDS
-1070 DVSSFNGPNNM
+1070 DYT
-1081 YQFKA
+1081 YQFYVDL
-1086 EIPWNSY
+1086 PWNSH
-1093 INLADDAGYLGRNA
+1093 IKLADDMGHDGRNA
-1107 HFEVY
+1107 YFDVS
-1112 VGNQNVISYDA
+1112 VGGQTVIAFDN
-1123 NGGLFGPKG
+1123 NGAYYLPKA
-1132 RTHIPNLTADSLNVT
+1132 RTYIPNLTANSLTVT

-1178 STTDKS
+1178 SATDKK
-1184 CVAQITIDPLF
+1184 CVAQVTIDPLF
-1195 LETINTSVPYQVF
+1195 LETVNTSVPYQVF
-1208 VSAYDNAT
+1208 VSAYDNAI

-1250 DKRLEVDDSISAD
+1250 EKRLEVDDSISAE
-1263 NLRKQVE
+1263 NLRKQAE
-1270 KNEQQ
+1270 KNEQ

>member
-25 KMVEQINAADQLTFS
+25 KMVEEINAADQLTFS

-59 RGSGYLLFKIITEKV
+59 RGSGYLLFKIVTEKV
-74 SSDQIEYTAV
+74 SSDQIEYTAI

-90 LKSYHYIKDVR
+90 LKSYHYIKDLR

-159 TLNPKTHKIEHRLV
+159 TLNPKTHQIEHRLV

-246 NGNPADKPVGQ
+246 NGNPADKPAGQ

-293 QATWSALQT
+293 KATWSALQT

-441 LHNVEKQVKL
+441 LHNVEKQVKQ
-451 AQDDFKT
+451 AQDDFNT

-470 AKAQQRADNVG
+470 AKAQQRADDVG
-481 KQLQSAQADFDSRLT
+481 KQLQSA
-496 TAMANASSATAK
+496 
-508 AQQRA
+508 
-513 DDVGKQLQSTQS
+513 QS

-549 NAAQDDVN
+549 NAAQDDVDE
-557 AQIKEFNAYKS
+557 QIKELNAYKD
-568 NAAKTYV
+568 TV
-575 DNSTFNSYKSAT
+575 G
-587 STTINDNK
+587 
-595 ATADQNL
+595 
-602 NSYKDI
+602 
-608 VDKTYVAKGTV
+608 KTYVAKGTV
-619 ISNVNTEAKASIF
+619 ISNVNTEADASIF

-653 PNAAIINLT
+653 PDAAIINLT

-688 GTLNASLIKAGS
+688 GTLNAGLIKTGS

-715 VAVANLLADSI
+715 I
-726 VSGTLDASKVAVIN
+726 G
-740 LNASNINTGSLNAG
+740 
-754 LIKVGSMSAD
+754 
-764 RIVGGTL
+764 
-771 NFKNIAVSNLSAGNI
+771 VSNLSAGSI
-786 VSGILDAAKVSVINL
+786 VSGTLDAAKVSVINL

-812 ASLIKAGAMSAD
+812 ASLIKAGSMSAD

-831 DFSKVNAASLSADKI
+831 DFSKVNAGSLSADKI

-852 AGKVNVINLNANN
+852 AGKVNVINLNADN

-895 NGLLNINVDNGTM
+895 NGLLNINVDDGTM

-916 GAFFRNG
+916 GAFFKNG
-923 NIELTSSTL
+923 NIELTNFAL
-932 WNKNDI
+932 WDKGDI
-938 PSYGKIELSNKGGI
+938 PAYGKIAFAKNMFEIGNN
-952 ISGVQITGTKGWVI
+952 GVEIQGKKGWI
-966 TSQNYDNKFDWL
+966 IHSENFEYNKFPLQYLWTM
-978 YVGDENAKPSGTYIA
+978 EKNGTSIGGNDQYIA
-993 GSENNVVAGASDE
+993 MQAYSGISITAGAFLPHLESSLSE
-1006 IMFHFGDVMELHE
+1006 SFKTAPYLNLG
-1019 TPFNWNTSKRPS
+1019 FNRDATYHNPAF
-1031 LVLGVPGANSNK
+1031 VANSNAYEFSV
-1043 KDGIAANA
+1043 D
-1051 SRFTL
+1051 
-1056 SLENTGTNVIYGRS
+1056 NTGTFMKYGRVYLNDS
-1070 DVSSFNGPNNM
+1070 DYT
-1081 YQFKA
+1081 YQFY
-1086 EIPWNSY
+1086 IDLPWNSH
-1093 INLADDAGYLGRNA
+1093 IKLADDMGHDGRNA
-1107 HFEVY
+1107 YFDVS
-1112 VGNQNVISYDA
+1112 VGGQTVVAFDN
-1123 NGGLFGPKG
+1123 NGAYFLPKA
-1132 RTHIPNLTADSLNVT
+1132 RTYIPNLTANSLTVT

-1263 NLRKQVE
+1263 NLRKQA
-1270 KNEQQ
+1270 KK

>member
-20 DFVEA
+20 DFIEA
-25 KMVEQINAADQLTFS
+25 NMVEQINSADQLTFS

-45 RLPSSYFYAAIPQP
+45 RLPSSYFYAAIPQS
-59 RGSGYLLFKIITEKV
+59 RGSGYLLFKIVTEKV
-74 SSDQIEYTAV
+74 SSDQIEYTAI

-159 TLNPKTHKIEHRLV
+159 TLNPKTHQIEHRLV

-246 NGNPADKPVGQ
+246 NGNPADKPAGQ

-293 QATWSALQT
+293 KATWSALQT

-323 DTVAIVRHDIKI
+323 DTVAIIRHDIKI

-360 DFSGSSITSTVNN
+360 DFSGSSITSTVND
-373 LGRSVGA
+373 LGKSVGT
-380 VGQLANYAAVS
+380 VERIANYAAVS

-400 GQAQPINPLEG
+400 GQAQPINPMEG

-419 NGETDMYQYHAGN
+419 NGETDMYQYHSGN

-441 LHNVEKQVKL
+441 LRNIEKQVKQ
-451 AQDDFKT
+451 AQDDFTT

-470 AKAQQRADNVG
+470 AKAQQRADDVG

-513 DDVGKQLQSTQS
+513 DDVGKQLQSAQS

-557 AQIKEFNAYKS
+557 EQIKELNAYKE
-568 NAAKTYV
+568 TV
-575 DNSTFNSYKSAT
+575 G
-587 STTINDNK
+587 
-595 ATADQNL
+595 
-602 NSYKDI
+602 
-608 VDKTYVAKGTV
+608 KTYVAKGTV
-619 ISNVNTEAKASIF
+619 ISNVNTEANASIF
-632 STNNKLYMDAATTV
+632 STNNLLYMDAATTV

-653 PNAAIINLT
+653 PDAAIINLT

-688 GTLNASLIKAGS
+688 GTLNAGLIKAGS

-715 VAVANLLADSI
+715 VTVANLSAGSI
-726 VSGTLDASKVAVIN
+726 ISGTLDASKVSVIN

-771 NFKNIAVSNLSAGNI
+771 DFKNIAVSNLSADSI
-786 VSGILDAAKVSVINL
+786 VSGTLDAAKVSVINL

-846 TSGTLN
+846 TSGTLD
-852 AGKVNVINLNANN
+852 AGNVNVINLNADN

-895 NGLLNINVDNGTM
+895 NGLLNINVDDGTM

-916 GAFFRNG
+916 GAYFKNG
-923 NIELTSSTL
+923 NIELTNFAL
-932 WNKNDI
+932 WNNGDV
-938 PSYGKIELSNKGGI
+938 PAYGKIAFAQNMFEAGNNGI
-952 ISGVQITGTKGWVI
+952 EIQGKKGWI
-966 TSQNYDNKFDWL
+966 IHSENFEYNKFPLQYLWTM
-978 YVGDENAKPSGTYIA
+978 EKNGTSIGGNDQYIA
-993 GSENNVVAGASDE
+993 MQAYSGISITAGAFLPHLESSLSE
-1006 IMFHFGDVMELHE
+1006 SFKTAPYLNLG
-1019 TPFNWNTSKRPS
+1019 FNRDATYHNPAF
-1031 LVLGVPGANSNK
+1031 VANSNAYEFSV
-1043 KDGIAANA
+1043 D
-1051 SRFTL
+1051 
-1056 SLENTGTNVIYGRS
+1056 NTGTFMKYGRVYLNDS
-1070 DVSSFNGPNNM
+1070 DYT
-1081 YQFKA
+1081 YQFYVDL
-1086 EIPWNSY
+1086 PWNSH
-1093 INLADDAGYLGRNA
+1093 IKLADDMGHDGRNA
-1107 HFEVY
+1107 YFDVS
-1112 VGNQNVISYDA
+1112 VGGQTVIAFDN
-1123 NGGLFGPKG
+1123 NGAYSLPKA
-1132 RTHIPNLTADSLNVT
+1132 RTYIPNLTANSLTVT

-1178 STTDKS
+1178 GTTDKK
-1184 CVAQITIDPLF
+1184 CVAQVTIDPLF
-1195 LETINTSVPYQVF
+1195 LETVNTSVPYQVF
-1208 VSAYDNAT
+1208 VSSYDNAT

-1222 TANLFVVKSS
+1222 TANIFVVRSS
-1232 KPNTKFCW
+1232 EPNVSFCW

-1250 DKRLEVDDSISAD
+1250 HSRLEVDDSISAED
-1263 NLRKQVE
+1263 LRKAA
-1270 KNEQQ
+1270 KK

>member
-10 QKVKRWLVDR
+10 QKVKRWLIDR
-20 DFVEA
+20 DFIEA
-25 KMVEQINAADQLTFS
+25 TMVEEINAADQLTFS
-40 VPLNK
+40 VPLNE

-59 RGSGYLLFKIITEKV
+59 RGSGYLLFKIVTEKV
-74 SSDQIEYTAV
+74 SSDQIEYTAI

-114 LEGTRWQ
+114 LDGTRWQ

-128 GTFST
+128 GTYST
-133 NFYYISTLEAIQK
+133 NFYYISTLEAIKK

-159 TLNPKTHKIEHRLV
+159 TLNPKTHQIEHRLV

-246 NGNPADKPVGQ
+246 NGNPADKPAGQ
-257 EYVEDVDATAKY
+257 EYIEDVDATAKY

-293 QATWSALQT
+293 KATWSALQT

-360 DFSGSSITSTVNN
+360 DFSGNSITSTVND
-373 LGRSVGA
+373 LGKSVGT
-380 VGQLANYAAVS
+380 VERIANYAAVS

-400 GQAQPINPLEG
+400 GQAQPINPMEG

-441 LHNVEKQVKL
+441 LHNVEKQVKQ
-451 AQDDFKT
+451 AQDDFTT

-470 AKAQQRADNVG
+470 TKAQQRADDVG

-513 DDVGKQLQSTQS
+513 DDVGKQLQSAQS

-536 SASAATDKAMQAA
+536 SASAASDKAMQAA

-557 AQIKEFNAYKS
+557 AQIKE
-568 NAAKTYV
+568 
-575 DNSTFNSYKSAT
+575 
-587 STTINDNK
+587 
-595 ATADQNL
+595 L
-602 NSYKDI
+602 NSYKDT
-608 VDKTYVAKGTV
+608 VNKTYVAKGTV
-619 ISNVNTEAKASIF
+619 ISNVNTEANASIF
-632 STNNKLYMDAATTV
+632 STSNKLYMDAATTV

-653 PNAAIINLT
+653 PDAAIINLT

-678 VNLNASNINT
+678 VNIDASNINT

-715 VAVANLLADSI
+715 IAVANLSAGSI
-726 VSGTLDASKVAVIN
+726 VSGTLDASKVSVIN

-771 NFKNIAVSNLSAGNI
+771 DFKSIGVSNLSAGSI
-786 VSGILDAAKVSVINL
+786 VSGTLDAAKVSVINL

-812 ASLIKAGAMSAD
+812 ASLIKAGSMSAD
-824 RISGGTL
+824 RISGGTI
-831 DFSKVNAASLSADKI
+831 DFSKVDAASLSADKI
-846 TSGTLN
+846 TSGTLD
-852 AGKVNVINLNANN
+852 AGNVNIINLNANN

-871 NGQNLKINLN
+871 KGTNLGINLN
-881 TGEILFQKGKIAST
+881 SGEVGFQHGRIHNST
-895 NGLLNINVDNGTM
+895 NAVDIDLDNAYVSTASDDTRVILKKGEMQLVKPSFLDLSSDPYLRIYNEAFGIGVGATNQARIIGRTGVAIAVTGYTGKVADAAYGIFGDQSFLGLYLGKENDGSPAPVGLSAASSYVNINGGTGYGSIVKTKPSINVGVD
-908 SVTNSLNE
+908 VTN
-916 GAFFRNG
+916 A
-923 NIELTSSTL
+923 
-932 WNKNDI
+932 KNSGPDMTM
-938 PSYGKIELSNKGGI
+938 YGQTIN
-952 ISGVQITGTKGWVI
+952 
-966 TSQNYDNKFDWL
+966 
-978 YVGDENAKPSGTYIA
+978 IA
-993 GSENNVVAGASDE
+993 GDWVRIPAAYAHTTSASPNVFTAVDGT
-1006 IMFHFGDVMELHE
+1006 LYQ
-1019 TPFNWNTSKRPS
+1019 TTS
-1031 LVLGVPGANSNK
+1031 
-1043 KDGIAANA
+1043 AAK
-1051 SRFTL
+1051 
-1056 SLENTGTNVIYGRS
+1056 Y
-1070 DVSSFNGPNNM
+1070 
-1081 YQFKA
+1081 KA
-1086 EIPWNSY
+1086 EIERSY
-1093 INLADDAGYLGRNA
+1093 STDYGEKLLNVPIATWYDKAEMKRYASGESNIVPIRYFGMIADDLDEAGLDLLVRKSPDGELSGINYDRIGPALIPVIKNLKERIEALENGKQESGNGDTEIAESSSNA
-1107 HFEVY
+1107 
-1112 VGNQNVISYDA
+1112 
-1123 NGGLFGPKG
+1123 
-1132 RTHIPNLTADSLNVT
+1132 
-1147 GSKNA
+1147 
-1152 IVPTSA
+1152 
-1158 GATLINAY
+1158 
-1166 ETAEYYFGDIGE
+1166 
-1178 STTDKS
+1178 
-1184 CVAQITIDPLF
+1184 
-1195 LETINTSVPYQVF
+1195 
-1208 VSAYDNAT
+1208 
-1216 VWVESR
+1216 
-1222 TANLFVVKSS
+1222 
-1232 KPNTKFCW
+1232 
-1240 ELKAKRKGYE
+1240 
-1250 DKRLEVDDSISAD
+1250 
-1263 NLRKQVE
+1263 
-1270 KNEQQ
+1270 

>member
-20 DFVEA
+20 DFIEA

-59 RGSGYLLFKIITEKV
+59 RGSGYLLFKIVTEKV

-101 PENRKAGELLQTA
+101 PENWKAGELLQTA

-159 TLNPKTHKIEHRLV
+159 TLNPKTHQIEHRLV

-231 YGRRINFADVVWSKK
+231 YGRRINFADVVWSKE
-246 NGNPADKPVGQ
+246 NGNPTDKPAGQ

-293 QATWSALQT
+293 KATWSALQT

-360 DFSGSSITSTVNN
+360 DFSGNSITSTVND
-373 LGRSVGA
+373 LGKSVGT
-380 VGQLANYAAVS
+380 VERIANYAAVS

-400 GQAQPINPLEG
+400 GQAQPINPMEG

-419 NGETDMYQYHAGN
+419 NGETDMYQYHAGD

-441 LHNVEKQVKL
+441 LHNVEKQVKQ
-451 AQDDFKT
+451 AQDDFTT

-470 AKAQQRADNVG
+470 AKAQQRADDVG
-481 KQLQSAQADFDSRLT
+481 KQLQSAQA
-496 TAMANASSATAK
+496 
-508 AQQRA
+508 
-513 DDVGKQLQSTQS
+513 

-557 AQIKEFNAYKS
+557 EQIKELNAYKE
-568 NAAKTYV
+568 TV
-575 DNSTFNSYKSAT
+575 G
-587 STTINDNK
+587 
-595 ATADQNL
+595 
-602 NSYKDI
+602 
-608 VDKTYVAKGTV
+608 KTYVAKGTV
-619 ISNVNTEAKASIF
+619 ISNVNIEANASIF

-653 PNAAIINLT
+653 PDAAIINLT

-669 TIDASKISV
+669 TIDASEISV
-678 VNLNASNINT
+678 VNLDASNINT

-700 MSADRIVGGTLDFKN
+700 MSADRIVGGTL
-715 VAVANLLADSI
+715 
-726 VSGTLDASKVAVIN
+726 
-740 LNASNINTGSLNAG
+740 
-754 LIKVGSMSAD
+754 
-764 RIVGGTL
+764 
-771 NFKNIAVSNLSAGNI
+771 NFKNIGVSNLSAGSI
-786 VSGILDAAKVSVINL
+786 VSGTLDAAKVSVINL
-801 NASNIKTGTLD
+801 NASNVKTGTLD

-846 TSGTLN
+846 TSGTLD
-852 AGKVNVINLNANN
+852 AGNVNIINMNANN

-871 NGQNLKINLN
+871 KGTNLGINLN
-881 TGEILFQKGKIAST
+881 SGEVGFQHGRIHNST
-895 NGLLNINVDNGTM
+895 NAVDIDLDNAYISTASKDTRVILKKGEMQLVSPEFYDLSNDPYLRIYNGGTFASSNFSQAAILGREGVTVAVSGYTGNTVNGAYGSFGDQSFLGLFIGKNADGTPAPVGLSGASSYVNINGGEGYGDIVKTKPSINVGIDITYAKNTGPDMIMYGKTI
-908 SVTNSLNE
+908 SVA
-916 GAFFRNG
+916 GDWVR
-923 NIELTSSTL
+923 
-932 WNKNDI
+932 I
-938 PSYGKIELSNKGGI
+938 PSAYAHTTSASPNMF
-952 ISGVQITGTKGWVI
+952 VAADGTLYQT
-966 TSQNYDNKFDWL
+966 TS
-978 YVGDENAKPSGTYIA
+978 
-993 GSENNVVAGASDE
+993 
-1006 IMFHFGDVMELHE
+1006 
-1019 TPFNWNTSKRPS
+1019 
-1031 LVLGVPGANSNK
+1031 
-1043 KDGIAANA
+1043 AA
-1051 SRFTL
+1051 R
-1056 SLENTGTNVIYGRS
+1056 Y
-1070 DVSSFNGPNNM
+1070 
-1081 YQFKA
+1081 KA
-1086 EIPWNSY
+1086 EIERSY
-1093 INLADDAGYLGRNA
+1093 STEYGEKLLNVPIATWYDKAEMKRYASGESNIVPIRYFGMIADDLDEAGLDLLVRKSPDGELSGINYDRIAPALIPVIKNLKERI
-1107 HFEVY
+1107 EVLENGKQES
-1112 VGNQNVISYDA
+1112 GNVD
-1123 NGGLFGPKG
+1123 
-1132 RTHIPNLTADSLNVT
+1132 T
-1147 GSKNA
+1147 
-1152 IVPTSA
+1152 
-1158 GATLINAY
+1158 
-1166 ETAEYYFGDIGE
+1166 ETA
-1178 STTDKS
+1178 
-1184 CVAQITIDPLF
+1184 
-1195 LETINTSVPYQVF
+1195 
-1208 VSAYDNAT
+1208 
-1216 VWVESR
+1216 
-1222 TANLFVVKSS
+1222 KSS
-1232 KPNTKFCW
+1232 SN
-1240 ELKAKRKGYE
+1240 A
-1250 DKRLEVDDSISAD
+1250 
-1263 NLRKQVE
+1263 
-1270 KNEQQ
+1270 

>member
-20 DFVEA
+20 DFIEA

-59 RGSGYLLFKIITEKV
+59 RGSGYLLFKIVTEKV

-159 TLNPKTHKIEHRLV
+159 TLNPKTHQIEHRLV

-246 NGNPADKPVGQ
+246 DGNPADKPAGQ

-293 QATWSALQT
+293 KATWSALQT

-312 SVMDVGDLGLG
+312 SVMDVGNLGLG

-360 DFSGSSITSTVNN
+360 DFSGSSITSTVNS

-400 GQAQPINPLEG
+400 GQAQPINPMEG

-441 LHNVEKQVKL
+441 LHNVEKQVKQ
-451 AQDDFKT
+451 AQDDFNT

-470 AKAQQRADNVG
+470 AKAQQRADDVG

-496 TAMANASSATAK
+496 TVMANASSATAK

-513 DDVGKQLQSTQS
+513 DDVGKQLQSAQS

-557 AQIKEFNAYKS
+557 EQIKEL
-568 NAAKTYV
+568 
-575 DNSTFNSYKSAT
+575 
-587 STTINDNK
+587 ND
-595 ATADQNL
+595 
-602 NSYKDI
+602 YKDT
-608 VDKTYVAKGTV
+608 VGKTYVAKGTV
-619 ISNVNTEAKASIF
+619 ISNVNSEANASIF
-632 STNNKLYMDAATTV
+632 STSNKLYMDAATTV

-653 PNAAIINLT
+653 PDAAIINLT

-678 VNLNASNINT
+678 VNLNASNINA
-688 GTLNASLIKAGS
+688 GTLNASLIKTGS

-715 VAVANLLADSI
+715 VAVSNLSAGNI
-726 VSGTLDASKVAVIN
+726 VSGTLDASKVSVIN

-771 NFKNIAVSNLSAGNI
+771 DFKNIAVSNLSAGSI
-786 VSGILDAAKVSVINL
+786 VSGTLDAAKVSVVNL

-812 ASLIKAGAMSAD
+812 ASLIKAGSMSAD
-824 RISGGTL
+824 RISGGTI

-852 AGKVNVINLNANN
+852 AGNVNIINLNADN

-895 NGLLNINVDNGTM
+895 NGLLNINVDDGTM

-916 GAFFRNG
+916 GAFFKNG
-923 NIELTSSTL
+923 NIELTNFAL
-932 WNKNDI
+932 WDKGDI
-938 PSYGKIELSNKGGI
+938 PMYGKIAFAENMFELGNNGI
-952 ISGVQITGTKGWVI
+952 EIQGKKGWI
-966 TSQNYDNKFDWL
+966 IHSENFDYNKFPLQYLWTM
-978 YVGDENAKPSGTYIA
+978 EKNGTSIGGNDQYIA
-993 GSENNVVAGASDE
+993 MQAYSGISITAGAFLPHLESSLSE
-1006 IMFHFGDVMELHE
+1006 SFKTAPYLNLG
-1019 TPFNWNTSKRPS
+1019 FNRDATYHNPAF
-1031 LVLGVPGANSNK
+1031 VANSNAYEFSV
-1043 KDGIAANA
+1043 D
-1051 SRFTL
+1051 
-1056 SLENTGTNVIYGRS
+1056 NTGTFIKYGRVYLNDS
-1070 DVSSFNGPNNM
+1070 DYT
-1081 YQFKA
+1081 YQFYVDL
-1086 EIPWNSY
+1086 PWNSH
-1093 INLADDAGYLGRNA
+1093 IKLADDMGHDGRNA
-1107 HFEVY
+1107 YFDVS
-1112 VGNQNVISYDA
+1112 VGGQTVIAFDN
-1123 NGGLFGPKG
+1123 NGAYYLPKA
-1132 RTHIPNLTADSLNVT
+1132 RTYIPNLTANSLTVT

-1178 STTDKS
+1178 STTDKT
-1184 CVAQITIDPLF
+1184 CIAQITIDPLF
-1195 LETINTSVPYQVF
+1195 LETVNTSVPYQVF
-1208 VSAYDNAT
+1208 VSSYDNAT

-1222 TANLFVVKSS
+1222 TANIFVVRSS
-1232 KPNTKFCW
+1232 KPNVSFCW

-1250 DKRLEVDDSISAD
+1250 HSRLEVDDSISAED
-1263 NLRKQVE
+1263 LRKAA
-1270 KNEQQ
+1270 KK

>member
-10 QKVKRWLVDR
+10 QKVKRWLIDR
-20 DFVEA
+20 DFIEA
-25 KMVEQINAADQLTFS
+25 TMVEEINAADQLTFS
-40 VPLNK
+40 VPLNE

-59 RGSGYLLFKIITEKV
+59 RGSGYLLFKIVTEKV

-159 TLNPKTHKIEHRLV
+159 TLNPKTHQIEHRLV

-246 NGNPADKPVGQ
+246 NGNPADKPAGQ

-280 EIFEDITDPAELL
+280 EIFEDITDPVELL
-293 QATWSALQT
+293 KATWSALQT

-344 THNLLDERQN
+344 THNLLDEHQN

-360 DFSGSSITSTVNN
+360 DFSGSSITSTVND
-373 LGRSVGA
+373 LGKSVGT
-380 VGQLANYAAVS
+380 VERIANYAAVS

-400 GQAQPINPLEG
+400 GQAQPINPMEG

-441 LHNVEKQVKL
+441 LHNVEKQVKQ
-451 AQDDFKT
+451 AQDDFTT

-470 AKAQQRADNVG
+470 AKAQQRADDVG
-481 KQLQSAQADFDSRLT
+481 KQLQSAQADFDSRL
-496 TAMANASSATAK
+496 
-508 AQQRA
+508 
-513 DDVGKQLQSTQS
+513 
-525 DFDSKLSAASA
+525 SAASA
-536 SASAATDKAMQAA
+536 SASAANDKAMQAA
-549 NAAQDDVN
+549 NAAQNDVN
-557 AQIKEFNAYKS
+557 AQIKELNDYKA

-587 STTINDNK
+587 STTINNNK

-602 NSYKDI
+602 NSYKDT

-619 ISNVNTEAKASIF
+619 ISNVNTEADASIF
-632 STNNKLYMDAATTV
+632 STNNKLYMDATTTV

-653 PNAAIINLT
+653 PDAAIIDLT

-678 VNLNASNINT
+678 TNLNASNINT
-688 GTLNASLIKAGS
+688 GTLNASLIKTGS

-715 VAVANLLADSI
+715 
-726 VSGTLDASKVAVIN
+726 
-740 LNASNINTGSLNAG
+740 
-754 LIKVGSMSAD
+754 
-764 RIVGGTL
+764 
-771 NFKNIAVSNLSAGNI
+771 IAVSNLSAGSI
-786 VSGILDAAKVSVINL
+786 VSGTLDAAKVSVINL

-812 ASLIKAGAMSAD
+812 ASLIKAGSMSAD
-824 RISGGTL
+824 RISGGTI

-846 TSGTLN
+846 TSGTLD
-852 AGKVNVINLNANN
+852 AGNVNIINLNADN

-895 NGLLNINVDNGTM
+895 NGLLNINVDDGTM

-916 GAFFRNG
+916 GAFFKNG
-923 NIELTSSTL
+923 NIELTNFAL
-932 WNKNDI
+932 WDKGDI
-938 PSYGKIELSNKGGI
+938 PAYGKIAFAENMFELGNNGIEIQGKKGWIIHSENFDYNKFPLQYLWTMEKNGTSIGADEKYMALQAY
-952 ISGVQITGTKGWVI
+952 SGVSIT
-966 TSQNYDNKFDWL
+966 
-978 YVGDENAKPSGTYIA
+978 
-993 GSENNVVAGASDE
+993 AGAFLPTLESALSTS
-1006 IMFHFGDVMELHE
+1006 FKTAPYLNLG
-1019 TPFNWNTSKRPS
+1019 FNRDATYHNPAF
-1031 LVLGVPGANSNK
+1031 VANSNAYEFSV
-1043 KDGIAANA
+1043 D
-1051 SRFTL
+1051 
-1056 SLENTGTNVIYGRS
+1056 NTGTFMKYGRVYLNDS
-1070 DVSSFNGPNNM
+1070 DYT
-1081 YQFKA
+1081 YQFYVDL
-1086 EIPWNSY
+1086 PWNSH
-1093 INLADDAGYLGRNA
+1093 IKLADDMGHDGRNA
-1107 HFEVY
+1107 YFDVS
-1112 VGNQNVISYDA
+1112 VGGQTVIAFDN
-1123 NGGLFGPKG
+1123 NGAYSLPKA
-1132 RTHIPNLTADSLNVT
+1132 RTYIPNLTANSLTVT

-1178 STTDKS
+1178 GTTDKK
-1184 CVAQITIDPLF
+1184 CVAQVTIDPLF
-1195 LETINTSVPYQVF
+1195 LETVNTSVPYQVF
-1208 VSAYDNAT
+1208 VSSYDNAT

-1222 TANLFVVKSS
+1222 TANIFVVRSS
-1232 KPNTKFCW
+1232 KPNVSFCW

-1250 DKRLEVDDSISAD
+1250 HSRLEVDDSISAED
-1263 NLRKQVE
+1263 LRKAA
-1270 KNEQQ
+1270 KK

>member
-20 DFVEA
+20 DFIEA
-25 KMVEQINAADQLTFS
+25 TMVEEINAADQLTFS
-40 VPLNK
+40 VPLNE
-45 RLPSSYFYAAIPQP
+45 RLSSSYFYAAIPQP
-59 RGSGYLLFKIITEKV
+59 RGSGYLLFKIVTENV

-133 NFYYISTLEAIQK
+133 NFYYVSTLEAIQK

-159 TLNPKTHKIEHRLV
+159 TLNPKTHQIEHRLV
-173 NLYAQQGQRT
+173 NLYVQQGQRT

-246 NGNPADKPVGQ
+246 NGNPADKPAGQ

-293 QATWSALQT
+293 KATWSALQT

-360 DFSGSSITSTVNN
+360 DFSGSSITSTVND
-373 LGRSVGA
+373 LGKSVGT
-380 VGQLANYAAVS
+380 VERIANYAAVS

-400 GQAQPINPLEG
+400 GQAQPINPMEG

-441 LHNVEKQVKL
+441 LHNVEKQVKQV
-451 AQDDFKT
+451 QDNFTT

-463 VAADSSA
+463 VVADSSA
-470 AKAQQRADNVG
+470 AKAQQRADDVG
-481 KQLQSAQADFDSRLT
+481 KQLQSAQSDFDSRLT

-513 DDVGKQLQSTQS
+513 DDVGKQLQSAQS

-536 SASAATDKAMQAA
+536 NASAATDKAMQAA

-557 AQIKEFNAYKS
+557 EQIKELNAYKD
-568 NAAKTYV
+568 TV
-575 DNSTFNSYKSAT
+575 G
-587 STTINDNK
+587 
-595 ATADQNL
+595 
-602 NSYKDI
+602 
-608 VDKTYVAKGTV
+608 KTYVAKGTV
-619 ISNVNTEAKASIF
+619 ISNVNTEANASIF
-632 STNNKLYMDAATTV
+632 STSNKLYMDAATTV

-653 PNAAIINLT
+653 PDAAIINLT

-688 GTLNASLIKAGS
+688 GTMNASLIKAGS

-715 VAVANLLADSI
+715 I
-726 VSGTLDASKVAVIN
+726 G
-740 LNASNINTGSLNAG
+740 
-754 LIKVGSMSAD
+754 
-764 RIVGGTL
+764 
-771 NFKNIAVSNLSAGNI
+771 VSNLSAGSI
-786 VSGILDAAKVSVINL
+786 VSGTLDAAKVSVINL

-812 ASLIKAGAMSAD
+812 ASLIKAGSMSAD
-824 RISGGTL
+824 RISGGTI
-831 DFSKVNAASLSADKI
+831 DFSKVNAASLSADQI

-871 NGQNLKINLN
+871 KGQN
-881 TGEILFQKGKIAST
+881 
-895 NGLLNINVDNGTM
+895 
-908 SVTNSLNE
+908 
-916 GAFFRNG
+916 
-923 NIELTSSTL
+923 
-932 WNKNDI
+932 
-938 PSYGKIELSNKGGI
+938 
-952 ISGVQITGTKGWVI
+952 
-966 TSQNYDNKFDWL
+966 
-978 YVGDENAKPSGTYIA
+978 
-993 GSENNVVAGASDE
+993 
-1006 IMFHFGDVMELHE
+1006 
-1019 TPFNWNTSKRPS
+1019 
-1031 LVLGVPGANSNK
+1031 
-1043 KDGIAANA
+1043 
-1051 SRFTL
+1051 
-1056 SLENTGTNVIYGRS
+1056 
-1070 DVSSFNGPNNM
+1070 SSFNLLDGTLAALNSSSEGVFMQNGKLEFSSRQSWNNNTTAM
-1081 YQFKA
+1081 YGRIQPLPKMFTIGYNYGGLDIMGTSGFVLRTNTTKVSA
-1086 EIPWNSY
+1086 SESGQGGSAISGGGY
-1093 INLADDAGYLGRNA
+1093 IYGNDTLTHIHNDNVVIIDAGPGYSEHTAQLVFTQGTSGVSPSIGVQASGASLDFNFTISGDA
-1107 HFEVY
+1107 GVLKSLS
-1112 VGNQNVISYDA
+1112 VGNNLIV
-1123 NGGLFGPKG
+1123 GG
-1132 RTHIPNLTADSLNVT
+1132 NLGVT

-1152 IVPTSA
+1152 IVKTSQGPTA
-1158 GATLINAY
+1158 INAY

-1208 VSAYDNAT
+1208 VSSYDNAT

-1222 TANLFVVKSS
+1222 TANIFVVRSS
-1232 KPNTKFCW
+1232 KPNVSFCW

-1250 DKRLEVDDSISAD
+1250 HSRLEVDDSISAED
-1263 NLRKQVE
+1263 LRKAA
-1270 KNEQQ
+1270 KK